1 MSRRDGDALPLTGA
15 QREIWLAEQRSRTP
29 IPGYRVGEC
38 LEIHGPVDPE
48 LFETALRRVVD
59 EVDALHVTFVD
70 EGEGPRQVLR
80 ETWDWAPVHLD
91 LSGEPVP
98 REAAMEWMERDLLR
112 PLDLARDPLFG
123 HALVRLSPTE
133 YLWYLNYHHVVLDA
147 ISSSMVRQR
156 VGEVYSALAEDGAVP
171 PSPFGSLRD
180 LVDSDEAYR
189 ASADFTADRSYW
201 TERFADRPGPTR
213 LTRTAPADPDRALRL
228 AEERELRRPDALR
241 AAAGRIGVRWSRLVV
256 AAAALYA
263 HRLTGTQDV
272 VLALPVTARRSA
284 DRDLMSV
291 PGTMSN
297 VVPLRLT
304 VRPDMPWRDLVAQA
318 AREVEAAVA
327 HERYRSEDLLRDLG
341 APGSI
346 GTAFPLI
353 VNIMA
358 FNSRPT
364 FAGHPASVH
373 HFVSGS
379 TSDLAVWV
387 FDYRDGNPPLLRL
400 HGSPEAYGEDDL
412 AAHQQRLISLL
423 DAVADWDPDE
433 VLGRIDLLTA
443 EEHHQVAALGT
454 GPTVE
459 LPAETLPELFRKHV
473 RATPD
478 LVALVCG
485 DVSLTYAE
493 LDERANR
500 LANALVARGAGPERL
515 VAVAL
520 PRSAEL
526 VVAILAV
533 LKTGAAYVPLD
544 PEYPAARI
552 ALLLDDARPALL
564 VTDTLSEGRLPG
576 KGSVD
581 RLVIDDPATAEL
593 VGGLSAAD
601 PMAAVD
607 PGHPAYVIFTSGS
620 TGRPKGVVPTHGGLL
635 NLLTDLRQAHLPPV
649 TDERQ
654 RLRIALTTSVSFD
667 ASWNQLLALFAGHE
681 LHVLDYETWTD
692 PDAFV
697 GYAARRGLDYIEATP
712 SYLHVL
718 VAHGLLGDQRWRPAL
733 VAAGG
738 EAVPERLWE
747 ELRAA
752 DGVSCLNL
760 YGPSECTVNPVVA
773 SVGSSP
779 LPVIGRPAGN
789 VRLYVLDGALRPL
802 PAGTPGELYIAGPCL
817 ARGYL
822 NRPGLTAGR
831 FVADPFGP
839 IGTRMYRTGDLVRW
853 GADRNL
859 EFLGRTDDQVKV
871 RGFRVELGEVEA
883 VLAEHPQVARAAAMV
898 RTEDEPRLVAY
909 AVAEPGA
916 TVTGTALREHL
927 RERLP
932 KHMVPSIVVL
942 LDALPLTPNGKL
954 DRRALP
960 APDRQPADPGRAPR
974 TATEHL
980 LAGLFA
986 EVLGVPEVG
995 ADDDFFD
1002 LGGHSLLATRL
1013 VARARSVLGVE
1024 LGLRDLFDAPTVAE
1038 LAAAVDIA
1046 GRARPALSRRERPDT
1061 VPLSFAQRRLWFLH
1075 RMEGPSATYNIPLAL
1090 RLGGTLDERALEA
1103 ALTDLVERHESLR
1116 TVFPVADG
1124 VPYQRVLEADEARPR
1139 LRVTEGGERDLPQRL
1154 AEAARYGFEL
1164 SDEPPLR
1171 AELFRLGTEDHVLLL
1186 VVHHIAGD
1194 GWSAG
1199 PLLRDLRTAYAARTE
1214 GAKPEWSPL
1223 PVQYADYAL
1232 WQRELLGDGSDPDS
1246 LLSGQLAY
1254 WRGQLADLPEQ
1265 VELPFDRPRP
1275 AVMSYRGAHLPVQVD
1290 AELHEGLREL
1300 ARDGG
1305 ASLFMVLQAG
1315 LAALLGKLGAGTD
1328 VPIGTPIAGRTDE
1341 ALDDLVGFF
1350 VNTLVLRTD
1359 LSGDPSFT
1367 ELLGR
1372 VRSDALAA
1380 YAHQDVPFEHLVEAL
1395 NPTRTLAH
1403 HPLFQTMLALQ
1414 NAPLGAFDLP
1424 GLRVTTDLVHTG
1436 TAKCDL
1442 TFILAEQPGTE
1453 GLSGV
1458 VEYSTDLF
1466 DEGTVAGIVDR
1477 WLRLLRAVVADPG
1490 RRIGRVDVLS
1500 AEELRALLPAEADRS
1515 GEQPESSLT
1524 ALFERQVRADPAAV
1538 ALTDGEVNLTYG
1550 ELNARANRLA
1560 HALIGRGVGPEQLV
1574 ALALPRSAE
1583 LVVAVL
1589 AVLKA
1594 GGAYVPVDPQYP
1606 AARISYL
1613 LQDARPALLLTTH
1626 QIGDLPGAESV
1637 DRLLLDTADLDGL
1650 PDTDP
1655 AVAVDPGHPAYV
1667 IYTSGSTG
1675 KPKGVVVPH
1684 RNVVRLFGT
1693 TRALFDF
1700 TADDVWTLFHSYAF
1714 DFSVWELWGALL
1726 HGGRLVVVDHE
1737 TSRSPG
1743 RFLELLA
1750 RERVT
1755 VLNQTPS
1762 AFYQLMQADA
1772 EHPSELAMRTVVFG
1786 GEALEPARLAPWYE
1800 RHPDDAPRLVNM
1812 YGITETT
1819 VHVTYAALDRSG
1831 TAAGR
1836 IGAALPDLRT
1846 YVLDDG
1852 LRPVAPGVPGEL
1864 YVAGPGLARGYLN
1877 RPGLTAGRFV
1887 ADPFGPQGS
1896 RMYRTG
1902 DVVRRA
1908 AEGSL
1913 SYVGRA
1919 DQQVKVRGFRIELGE
1934 IEAALAAHPGVAQ
1947 TAVLA
1952 RQDRAD
1958 DTRLVAYLVPAAG
1971 AAPRPADLR
1980 EHLTERLPEHM
1991 VPSAYVVLDALPL
2004 TANGKLDHR
2013 ALPAPDLAPVVTGR
2027 APRTPRE
2034 QVLCELFAEVLG
2046 VASAGVEDGFFDLGG
2061 HSLLATR
2068 LAARIR
2074 ATLGVEMPL
2083 RTLFEAPTP
2092 AGLAA
2097 ALTAAGPAQA
2107 ALVRRERPELVPL
2120 SFAQRRL
2127 WFLHQLDGTG
2137 ANYHISLAWRLSGD
2151 LDRRAMEA
2159 ALADVVGRHE
2169 SLRTVYPAVDGVPY
2183 QQVLGVVAARPRLL
2197 VRRTAEAELSALM
2210 AAATDRPF
2218 DLAGDAPLRA
2228 GLFELAS
2235 DEHVLQVVL
2244 HHIAGDGWSL
2254 GPLAQDL
2261 TAAYAARC
2269 RGEAPRWKSLPVQY
2283 TDYTLWQHELLG
2295 ESTDPDSPFAR
2306 QAAYWTRQLA
2316 GLPERIQLPADRPR
2330 PAAASRRGG
2339 FVHAGLDAELHRGL
2353 RELAREHGTSL
2364 FMVLQAGLAAL
2375 LSKLGAGDDI
2385 PVGSPVAGRT
2395 DQALD
2400 ELVGYFVN
2408 TLVLRTD
2415 TSGDPTFAELLG
2427 RVRDTS
2433 LAGYAHQDLPFEHLV
2448 EALNPVR
2455 SLAHHPLF
2463 QVMLVLQ
2470 NAPRADFAPP
2480 GLHVEDMPLT
2490 TTTAK
2495 LDLIFTMS
2503 ERQAQDGTPEGIDGL
2518 VEYAGDLYDP
2528 ATVETMFG
2536 RWERLLRV
2544 AVTDPQQR
2552 LSRFGVLSAE
2562 ERDDLTALG
2571 TGPEVEL
2578 PAASV
2583 PELFRAQ
2590 VRATPDLVALVCG
2603 DVSLTYE
2610 ELDERANRLAH
2621 ALVSRGAGPERL
2633 VAVALPRSAELVVA
2647 ILAVLRT
2654 GAAYVP
2660 VDPEYPAARIGHMLE
2675 DAGPVLV
2682 VTDARTRDRLPE
2694 AGPAGWL
2701 VLDDP
2706 ATAALVADCPAT
2718 DPLVAVDPR
2727 HPAYVIYTSG
2737 STGRPKGVVSTH
2749 GGLLNLFVSQ
2759 RPLLF
2764 PRRTKERLRIGL
2776 TTSVS
2781 FDASCDQLSSLYAGH
2796 ELHVL
2801 DEATWSDPDAFVDY
2815 VTRVGLDYVN
2825 ATPSYLHVLVA
2836 RGLLDDPGRRPAV
2849 VSMGGEAV
2857 PEQLWERLRAVEG
2870 VSCLNYYGPT
2880 ECTVDAVVAPLGS
2893 SPRPVIGRPLGG
2905 IRLYVLDST
2914 LQPVPAGVAGELH
2927 LAGAGLAR
2935 GYLNRPALTAGRFVA
2950 DPFGPSGTRMYRT
2963 GDLVRWG
2970 ADRNLEFLGRTDDQ
2984 VKVRGFRIELGEI
2997 EAALAEHP
3005 QVAQV
3010 AVTVREDRVGDARLV
3025 AYPVAVAGAE
3035 LQPEEL
3041 RAHLRERLP
3050 DHMVPAAFVPLEGL
3064 PLTATGKLD
3073 RRALPAPVHTAVRTG
3088 RAPRTPQEQVL
3099 AELFAEVLGVAEVGA
3114 DDDFFDLGGHSL
3126 LATRLVARARAALG
3140 VELELRALFETPT
3153 VAGLAAG
3160 LGGAGRARL
3169 ALRRAE
3175 RPETVSLSFAQ
3186 RRLWFL
3192 HQLEDA
3198 GSVYNMPLAWRL
3210 TGDLD
3215 QDALRAALGDVVARH
3230 ESLRTIYPQVDGV
3243 PRQEVLDARTAPPRL
3258 AVTRV
3263 GEADLTE
3270 LLTAAAANGFDLA
3283 TQPPLRAE
3291 LFELAP
3297 DEHVLLVVMHHI
3309 AGDGWSLGPLSA
3321 DLATAYAARR
3331 RGEEPQWA
3339 PLPVQYADYTL
3350 WQNRLL
3356 GDAADPDSL
3365 FARQADHWTRT
3376 LAGLP
3381 EQIPLPADRHRPAAP
3396 SYSGG
3401 HLDVELDPELHAG
3414 LVRLGR
3420 EHGASVYMV
3429 LQAAL
3434 ASLLDKLGAGTDI
3447 PVGSLVA
3454 GRTDQA
3460 LDELVGFF
3468 VNTLVLRTDTSG
3480 DPTFAELLARVREGA
3495 LAAYAHQDLPFEHV
3509 VEALNPARSSARQP
3523 LFQVLLALQNVPRTE
3538 FALDGLGSEILLV
3551 RTPTAMFDLGFHLL
3565 ERGGTGGP
3573 AEGIVGRVE
3582 YSTDL
3587 FDRATVET
3595 LFARWLRL
3603 LAAVVAEPERPLSRI
3618 EVLTTE
3624 ERHEL
3629 LVARNDTARPVPTAD
3644 LPALFEARVRA
3655 TPEAPAVVFEGTELT
3670 YRELNR
3676 RANRLAHALIA
3687 RGVGPE
3693 QVVALRLPR
3702 SAELVVAVLAVLKTG
3717 AAYLP
3722 VDPDYPAARI
3732 AYMLE
3737 DAGPAVVL
3745 DDLAAVTA
3753 DGDLPEHDPA
3763 VAVDGRRPA
3772 YVIYTS
3778 GSTGRPKAVVMPAA
3792 GLLNLLE
3799 WHHEVVGGEPGTR
3812 TAQFTAISFDVS
3824 VQEVLSA
3831 LLYGKT
3837 LVVPT
3842 EEQRRSAELF
3852 AHWLDR
3858 HEVAEL
3864 FAPNLVVE
3872 ALAEAA
3878 EEAGLDLSALRLVA
3892 QAGEAMRLGGAVRRF
3907 QARRPGRVLH
3917 NHYGPAETHV
3927 ITAYSLPADPAG
3939 CPSPVPIGR
3948 PIANCQVYV
3957 LDSALRP
3964 VAPGVLGELYL
3975 AGAGL
3980 ARGYLNRPGLT
3991 AGRFVANPY
4000 GPAGARMYRTGD
4012 LVRWRAD
4019 GELEFAGRVDHQVK
4033 VRGFRVEPGEIE
4045 AELTAHPGV
4054 AQVAVLAREDR
4065 IVAYVVPVA
4074 GSGATAAAL
4083 TAYLRGRVPEYL
4095 VPSAFV
4101 LLEALPLTPNGKLD
4115 RAALPAPEAT
4125 TRETGRAPRT
4135 PQEQILC
4142 ELFAEVL
4149 GRGQVGVD
4157 DDFFD
4162 LGGHS
4167 LLATRLVS
4175 RVRATLGVELELR
4188 RLFRTPTPAGLAAG
4202 LHDAATARQ
4211 ALVPRP
4217 RREPMPLSFAQRRLW
4232 FLQQFGA
4239 PSATYHMPL
4248 ALRLSGELDRDALSA
4263 ALTDVL
4269 ARHETLRTVFPHIAG
4284 IPHQRVLDPAEV
4296 PVPLTVRAVGEAEL
4310 PALLREAAVRA
4321 FDLTSEVPLR
4331 AELFAVAPDE
4341 HVLLLVMHHIAG
4353 DGWSMGPL
4361 ARDLAT
4367 AYAARRDGGSPA
4379 WPPLPVTY
4387 GDYTLW
4393 QHEILGDEHDG
4404 DSLFARQVRYWSE
4417 ELAGLPEQLQLPV
4430 DRPRPATMSY
4440 GGDLLELRIDAELH
4454 AALLGLARRSGAS
4467 LFMVL
4472 QAALAA
4478 LYTRLGAG
4486 TDIPIGSPIAG
4497 RTDEALDELVGF
4509 FVNTLVLRTDTSG
4522 DPSFGELL
4530 GRVRETALSAYA
4542 HQDVPFE
4549 HLVEVLNPSRSL
4561 SHHPLFQT
4569 GLVVQNAPGG
4579 DFRLPGMR
4587 VSGVSVLTGTAR
4599 LDLTFGFA
4607 EEHGP
4612 DGAPAGLSGAVEYST
4627 DLFDRST
4634 VEALVARWTRLLA
4647 AVAAAPDQPIG
4658 GIELLSAEERREL
4671 LPAVEGGAAGVSLPE
4686 LFAAQVAVV
4695 PDEVALVCG
4704 DAELTYRELNSRA
4717 NRFAHALVARGVG
4730 PEQVV
4735 AVALPRSVESVVAVL
4750 GVLKAG
4756 AAYLPVDPAYPR
4768 ARIDFMLADAR
4779 PSVVVDDPA
4788 MVGDADRPDTD
4799 PVVAL
4804 DVRYPAY
4811 VIYTSGSTGR
4821 PKGVVVSHGGVSG
4834 LVAAQVERLGVAPGS
4849 RVLQFASPSF
4859 DASFWD
4865 LCSALLTGATLVLA
4879 PSGAP
4884 LEALTDRRL
4893 DVTHVTLPPSALAAL
4908 DGADLAAGTLVVA
4921 GEACPPELVA
4931 RWAPGRRM
4939 VNAYGPTETTVCA
4952 TMSDPL
4958 AAGSG
4963 VPPIGR
4969 PVAGFRVYV
4978 LDERLR
4984 LVAPGVAGELYVAG
4998 PGLARG
5004 YLNRPSLTAGRFVA
5018 CPFGAGGDRMYRT
5031 GDVVR
5036 RRADGELEYVG
5047 RADQQVKVRGFRVE
5061 LGEVEAALAEYPA
5074 VAQAAVVAQG
5084 DRLVGYVTARPD
5096 ATVRPAELAAHL
5108 RDRLPDYLVPAVF
5121 TVLDVLP
5128 LTPNG
5133 KLDRAALPAPDL
5145 GSAEVGRA
5153 PRTPQEQILCELF
5166 AEVLGRGQV
5175 GVDDDFFD
5183 LGGHSLLAT
5192 RLAARVRSVLG
5203 VELGLRALFQAPTVA
5218 GLAGALTESG
5228 SARPTL
5234 TARERPEAVPL
5245 SFAQRRLWF
5254 MHRMDGSAATYHIPL
5269 ALQLTGTLD
5278 RAALDEALADV
5289 VARHESLRTVFPEVG
5304 GVPCQRVLDPAEAR
5318 PRAGLTKVSQAELH
5332 HWLAEFAR
5340 RPFDLA
5346 AEPPLRAELFAVA
5359 PDEHVLLLVMHHIA
5373 GDGWST
5379 GPLARDLA
5387 EAYAA
5392 RCQGREPDRDA
5403 LPVQYADY
5411 TLWQCELLGDAADPQ
5426 SRFAEQLDYWKRQL
5440 SDLPELIQLPADR
5453 PRPAV
5458 AGWHGDHV
5466 GLELGPELHAALTE
5480 LARNTG
5486 TSLFMVLQAA
5496 LAALYTRLGA
5506 GTDIPIGS
5514 PIAGRTDEA
5523 LDELVGF
5530 FVNTL
5535 VLRTDTSGDPSFT
5548 ELLGRVRE
5556 TSLSAY
5562 AHQDVPF
5569 EHLVEVLNPSRSL
5582 AHHPLFQTILAVQNA
5597 PMGRFSLPG
5606 LEVATYAVATGTAKF
5621 DLGVSLVEQFGPAG
5635 EPAGIVG
5642 AAEYATDLFDR
5653 STVEV
5658 LVRRWTLLLEAVT
5671 ADPDRSI
5678 GGIDLLD
5685 SDERSRLL
5693 ERGNATAREVAAV
5706 PVPEAFAVQV
5716 AATPDALALVSGGAE
5731 LTYRELNAR
5740 ANRFAHALIARG
5752 VGPEQLVAVAL
5763 PRSVESVVAVLG
5775 VLKAGAAYLPV
5786 DPSYPAARIAYMLED
5801 ARPVLVVDDPALV
5814 AEASEAS
5821 EWPDTDPVVAL
5832 DVRHPAYVIYTS
5844 GSTGRPKG
5852 VVVAHGGVAS
5862 LVAAQIERFAIAPD
5876 SRVLQFASPSF
5887 DASVSEIFTALLR
5900 GAALVLPP
5908 AAEPVA
5914 ALTDPGLAVTH
5925 ATVPPSVLAA
5935 LPEGAVTV
5943 STLVV
5948 AGEACPPE
5956 LVARWAPGR
5965 RMVNAYGP
5973 TETTVCATMSDPLS
5987 PGAGVPPIGRPIAN
6001 ARVYVLDER
6010 LRPVPPGVPGEL
6022 YVAGAGLA
6030 RGYLNRPALTAGR
6043 FVACPFEAGSRMYR
6057 TGDVVRWLGDG
6068 QLEYVGRADDQVK
6081 VRGFRVE
6088 PGEIETA
6095 LAEHPAVARAAVL
6108 AQDDRLIGYVV
6119 PHQTEARDSAL
6130 EADHVGEW
6138 QDIYDAL
6145 PITPE
6150 ETAFGQNFVGW
6161 NSSYDASPIPA
6172 EQMREWRDATVARIL
6187 ALHPRRVLEV
6197 GVGTGLLLSQ
6207 IAPHCET
6214 YWATDFSATA
6224 IDALAAQVARQEQ
6237 LAGRV
6242 VLHTRPAHDTDG
6254 LPAGHF
6260 DTIVINSVVQYF
6272 PSADYLT
6279 DVIEKLMRLLAP
6291 GGALFLGDI
6300 RNLRLLRPLATAVQL
6315 HRVGDGAD
6323 LTSVRRAVEQS
6334 LRVEKELL
6342 VDPDFFTALREHGT
6356 DIGVVAVEVKRGR
6369 HHNELT
6375 RYRYD
6380 VTLHKQPVTPTAPDR
6395 SVELA
6400 WGQQVAGPAELREL
6414 LAQPSVGVLRITGV
6428 PNRRV
6433 AREAAL
6439 ARAVQNGD
6447 GSLAELL
6454 ERLHAPEDAD
6464 LPDPEDFHAL
6474 GSESGRSAVVT
6485 WSAAAADA
6493 VDVVFTDPQ
6502 ALHRSPVEA
6511 YRPARATGQALSS
6524 LTNRPTG
6531 GRGTGALLGELRDW
6545 LRSRLPDYLVPSAFV
6560 ALEALPLTANGK
6572 LDRRALPAPDLGP
6585 VAVGRAPRT
6594 PQEQLLAE
6602 LFAEVLG
6609 LAQVGVDDSFF
6620 DLGGH
6625 SLLATRLASRVR
6637 AVLGAEL
6644 EVRTLFES
6652 PTVAGLAARLDG
6664 SGAARP
6670 ALIVRPR
6677 PERVPLSFAQ
6687 RRLWFLHRMDGPSA
6701 TYNMPL
6707 ALSLTGELDRPALHA
6722 ALADVVARHE
6732 SLRTVFRETD
6742 GVPYQVVLSAAQAYP
6757 ALPVVELDESRLAE
6771 RLAETAQCGFDL
6783 AAEPPVRAELY
6794 ALAPGR
6800 HVLLVVVHHIAAD
6813 GWSMGPLSGD
6823 LAAAYAAR
6831 CRGEAPQWSPL
6842 PVQYADYSAWQRELL
6857 GDATDPD
6864 SLFARQLAYWKEELS
6879 GVPQQLQLPADRP
6892 RPPVASQRGD
6902 RVVVRLD
6909 AELHQALRDLA
6920 AARGASMFMVLQAG
6934 LAALLTRLGAG
6945 TDIPIGSP
6953 IAGRTDQALDELV
6966 GFFVNT
6972 LVLRTDTAGDPGFS
6986 ELVGRVRQ
6994 KALTAYDHQDV
7005 PFEYLVEVVNP
7016 ARSLAHHPLFQ
7027 IMLALQNAPLG
7038 EFALPG
7044 LETGHLEAPT
7054 GTARVDLTFSLAEQ
7068 FRPDGAPDGLV
7079 GAVEYATDLFD
7090 PATVELLFERLAR
7103 LLRAAVADPDR
7114 PISRIDI
7121 MPVEERRR
7129 LLAGSNG
7136 AVAELP
7142 GAAVP
7147 ELFARQ
7153 VGATPEAVAVVAGG
7167 TELTYRELDLRAN
7180 RLARALVRQG
7190 VRPETPVAVMLDR
7203 SAELV
7208 VAILAIIKAGGAY
7221 VPLDS
7226 RFPSSRIDLILRESG
7241 AALVLTQEVTT
7252 ALVQS
7257 EAADPSGFEVPCE
7270 PGQLAYIM
7278 YTSGSTGR
7286 PKGVAV
7292 THRDVVGHALT
7303 PEFRGG
7309 GHERVLMHS
7318 PTAFDLSTYELWVP
7332 LLNGGRVVV
7341 APPEQLDLDLLQH
7354 TITSNG
7360 VTGLWLTAGLFRLV
7374 AEERPGLLAGV
7385 REVWTG
7391 GDVVSPAAV
7400 ARVLAACPGIEVV
7413 NGYGPTE
7420 ATTLATC
7427 HPVGVLPEHAATVPI
7442 GRPMANMRAYVLDDR
7457 LRPVPTGM
7465 VGELYLAGTGV
7476 ARGYLGRAGL
7486 TAERF
7491 TADPYGPD
7499 GSRMYRTGDLASW
7512 RADGTL
7518 DFAGRADHQVKLRGL
7533 RIEPGEIEAVLAG
7546 CPGVA
7551 QAAVVA
7557 REDRP
7562 GDKRLV
7568 AYLVPAPEGAP
7579 EAGELAGRLRRDLP
7593 DYMVPAAFVTVDA
7606 LPLTA
7611 NGKLDRAAL
7620 PAPEYGAS
7628 AAGRGPR
7635 TPQEQ
7640 LLCGLFA
7647 EVLGRE
7653 QVSIDDNFF
7662 DLGGH
7667 SLLAARLASRVRETL
7682 GLELGLRMLFE
7693 APTVAGLTERLLMD
7707 DPDDALDVVLPL
7719 RSTGTGT
7726 PLFCIHPGGGISW
7739 SYSGLLNH
7747 LGPQHPVYAIQA
7759 RGLGRPETLPTSY
7772 EEMAADYADQIQ
7784 KIQSEG
7790 PYLLLGW
7797 SAGGLIAH
7805 ALACEL
7811 QSRGE
7816 RTALLAILD
7825 AYPVKDVQF
7834 AEVPVPTVR
7843 DVLVGVLD
7851 VDPDELGDQEITYA
7865 EVAEVLNRRGSALAG
7880 LNERQIEVIVEIMIN
7895 NARLAVDF
7903 VPGDFDGDLLLF
7915 NSTIDR
7921 AEDNAGPEIW
7931 RPYVA
7936 GRIESHEITT
7946 RHDRMTQAGSLAQ
7959 IGPILAARLAEAT
7972 GDTDRADGAGN
7983 ADRADGTTTL
7993 SHQED

>member
-1 MSRRDGDALPLTGA
+1 MPRRDGDALPLTAA

-38 LEIHGPVDPE
+38 LEIHGPVDRE

-70 EGEGPRQVLR
+70 DGEGARQILR
-80 ETWDWAPVHLD
+80 ESWDWAPAHLD
-91 LSGEPVP
+91 LSGEPDP
-98 REAAMEWMERDLLR
+98 RAAALAWMERDLLR

-123 HALVRLSPTE
+123 HALIKASPTE

-147 ISSSMVRQR
+147 ISSSMLRQR
-156 VGEVYSALAEDGAVP
+156 VGDVYSALAGGGAVP
-171 PSPFGSLRD
+171 PCPFGSLRD
-180 LVDSDEAYR
+180 LVDSDAAYR
-189 ASADFTADRSYW
+189 ASTDFAADRAYW
-201 TERFADRPGPTR
+201 TGRFADLPAPTR
-213 LTRTAPADPDRALRL
+213 LTDTAAIDPHRALRL

-241 AAAGRIGVRWSRLVV
+241 AAAGRCGVRWSRLLV
-256 AAAALYA
+256 AATALYA
-263 HRLTGTQDV
+263 HRLTGDQDV
-272 VLALPVTARRSA
+272 VLALPVTARRGA
-284 DRDLMSV
+284 DRDLTAV

-304 VRPDMPWRDLVAQA
+304 VRPDMAWRELVAQA
-318 AREVEAAVA
+318 AREVETAVA

-341 APGSI
+341 APGGI

-358 FNSRPT
+358 FNSRPS

-379 TSDLAVWV
+379 TTDLAVWV

-400 HGSPEAYGEDDL
+400 HGSPEAYGPDDL
-412 AAHQQRLISLL
+412 AGHQQRLLALL
-423 DAVADWDPDE
+423 DTLADCDQDE
-433 VLGRIDLLTA
+433 PVGRIELLTA
-443 EEHHQVAALGT
+443 EERRELAALGA
-454 GPTVE
+454 GPVAPV
-459 LPAETLPELFRKHV
+459 PAASLPELFREHV

-493 LDERANR
+493 LDARANR
-500 LANALVARGAGPERL
+500 LAHALIGRGAGPERL

-533 LKTGAAYVPLD
+533 LKAGAAYVPID

-552 ALLLDDARPALL
+552 AYLLDDARPALL
-564 VTDTLSEGRLPG
+564 VTDSGGEGRLPEG
-576 KGSVD
+576 GPVD
-581 RLVIDDPATAEL
+581 RLVLDDAETAALVAGCPADDPM
-593 VGGLSAAD
+593 V
-601 PMAAVD
+601 AVD
-607 PGHPAYVIFTSGS
+607 PGFPAYVIYTSGS
-620 TGRPKGVVPTHGGLL
+620 TGRPKGVLPTHGGLL
-635 NLLTDLRQAHLPPV
+635 DLLTDLRQVRFAPV
-649 TDERQ
+649 LKERR
-654 RLRIALTTSVSFD
+654 RLRVALTTSVSFD
-667 ASWNQLLALFAGHE
+667 ASWNQLAALFGGHE
-681 LHVLDYETWTD
+681 LHVLENATWTD

-697 GYAARRGLDYIEATP
+697 GYAARCGLDYVEATP
-712 SYLHVL
+712 SYLEVL
-718 VAHGLLGDQRWRPAL
+718 LSHGLLSDPRRRPAL
-733 VAAGG
+733 VGAGG

-747 ELRAA
+747 QLRAA
-752 DGVSCLNL
+752 EGVSCLNL
-760 YGPSECTVNPVVA
+760 YGPSECTVN
-773 SVGSSP
+773 SVIAPLESS
-779 LPVIGRPAGN
+779 LRPVIGRPVTHA
-789 VRLYVLDGALRPL
+789 RLYVLDGALRPL
-802 PAGTPGELYIAGPCL
+802 PTGAAGELYIAGAGL

-839 IGTRMYRTGDLVRW
+839 AGTRMYRTGDLVRW
-853 GADRNL
+853 DAAGNL

-871 RGFRVELGEVEA
+871 RGFRVELGEIEA
-883 VLAEHPQVARAAAMV
+883 VLAEHPQVARAAVTV
-898 RTEDEPRLVAY
+898 RTEEESRLVAY
-909 AVAEPGA
+909 AVPEPGT
-916 TVTGTALREHL
+916 TVTATALREHL
-927 RERLP
+927 RDRLP
-932 KHMVPSIVVL
+932 RQLVPAAYVL

-960 APDRQPADPGRAPR
+960 APDRQPAAPGRAPR
-974 TATEHL
+974 SATEHL
-980 LAGLFA
+980 LVGLFA
-986 EVLGVPEVG
+986 EVLGVAEPG
-995 ADDDFFD
+995 PDDSFFD

-1013 VARARSVLGVE
+1013 VARVRSALGVE
-1024 LGLRDLFDAPTVAE
+1024 LRLGDLFDAPTVAE
-1038 LAAAVDIA
+1038 LAAAVDVA
-1046 GRARPALSRRERPDT
+1046 GRARPALGRRERPDT
-1061 VPLSFAQRRLWFLH
+1061 IPLSFAQRRLWFLH
-1075 RMEGPSATYNIPLAL
+1075 RMEGPSATYNIPLTL
-1090 RLGGTLDERALEA
+1090 RLSGDLDQPALEA
-1103 ALTDLVERHESLR
+1103 ALADVAERHESLR
-1116 TVFPVADG
+1116 TVFPTVDG
-1124 VPYQRVLEADEARPR
+1124 VPCQRVLDPEEARPR
-1139 LRVTEGGERDLPQRL
+1139 LRVTELGERELPERL
-1154 AEAARYGFEL
+1154 AQAARYGFDLAE
-1164 SDEPPLR
+1164 EPPLH
-1171 AELFRLGTEDHVLLL
+1171 AELFQLAAVEHVLLL

-1194 GWSAG
+1194 GWSMG
-1199 PLLRDLRTAYAARTE
+1199 PLSRDLTAAYAARAE

-1232 WQRELLGDGSDPDS
+1232 WQRELLGDGSDQNS
-1246 LLSGQLAY
+1246 LLNSQLTY
-1254 WRGQLADLPEQ
+1254 WRQKLTGLPEQ

-1275 AVMSYRGAHLPVQVD
+1275 AAMSYRGAHLPVRID
-1290 AELHEGLREL
+1290 AELHQGLRTL
-1300 ARDGG
+1300 ARRGG

-1328 VPIGTPIAGRTDE
+1328 VPVGTPIAGRTDE
-1341 ALDDLVGFF
+1341 ATDELVGFF

-1372 VRSDALAA
+1372 VRADALAA

-1395 NPTRTLAH
+1395 NPARSLAH

-1414 NAPLGAFDLP
+1414 NAPLGTFDLP
-1424 GLRVTTDLVHTG
+1424 RLRVATDLVHTG

-1442 TFILAEQPGTE
+1442 TFILGEQPGE
-1453 GLSGV
+1453 DGLSGV

-1466 DEGTVAGIVDR
+1466 DEATVTGIVER

-1500 AEELRALLPAEADRS
+1500 ADELRALLPARTDPSE
-1515 GEQPESSLT
+1515 GPPESSLT
-1524 ALFERQVRADPAAV
+1524 ALFERRVRANPAAV
-1538 ALTDGEVNLTYG
+1538 ALTDGEVTLTYG
-1550 ELNARANRLA
+1550 ELNAHANRLA
-1560 HALIGRGVGPEQLV
+1560 HALIDRGVGPEQRV

-1583 LVVAVL
+1583 QVVAVL

-1594 GGAYVPVDPQYP
+1594 GGAYLPVDPEYP
-1606 AARISYL
+1606 AARIAYL
-1613 LQDARPALLLTTH
+1613 LQDARPALLVTTSRT
-1626 QIGDLPGAESV
+1626 GELPGADSV
-1637 DRLLLDTADLDGL
+1637 DRLLLDAADLDGL

-1655 AVAVDPGHPAYV
+1655 EVPLHPGHAAYV

-1675 KPKGVVVPH
+1675 DPKGVVVPH

-1693 TRALFDF
+1693 TERLFGF
-1700 TADDVWTLFHSYAF
+1700 SADDVWTLFHSYAF
-1714 DFSVWELWGALL
+1714 DFSVWELWGPLL
-1726 HGGRLVVVDHE
+1726 YGGRLVVVDHE

-1762 AFYQLMQADA
+1762 AFYQLMQADEEA
-1772 EHPSELAMRTVVFG
+1772 PETGRSLALRTVVFG
-1786 GEALEPARLAPWYE
+1786 GEALEHARLASWYE

-1819 VHVTYAALDRSG
+1819 VHVTYAALDR
-1831 TAAGR
+1831 AGNDAGQ
-1836 IGAALPDLRT
+1836 IGAAVPDLRT
-1846 YVLDDG
+1846 YVLDAH

-1864 YVAGPGLARGYLN
+1864 YVAGAGLARGYLN

-1887 ADPFGPQGS
+1887 ADPFGPPGS
-1896 RMYRTG
+1896 RMYRSG
-1902 DVVRRA
+1902 DVVRRGGWGSPRSA
-1908 AEGSL
+1908 AGGGSL
-1913 SYVGRA
+1913 RYVGRA
-1919 DQQVKVRGFRIELGE
+1919 DQQVKVRGFRIEPGE
-1934 IEAALAAHPGVAQ
+1934 IEAALAAHPAVAQ
-1947 TAVLA
+1947 VAVLA

-1958 DTRLVAYLVPAAG
+1958 DTRLVAYLVPAAD
-1971 AAPRPADLR
+1971 AAPSPADLR
-1980 EHLTERLPEHM
+1980 GHLRDRLPEYM
-1991 VPSAYVVLDALPL
+1991 VPSVFVVLDALPL

-2013 ALPAPDLAPVVTGR
+2013 ALPAPDLAPAATAR
-2027 APRTPRE
+2027 APRTPQE
-2034 QVLCELFAEVLG
+2034 QILCELFAEVLG

-2097 ALTAAGPAQA
+2097 ALVAAGPAQA
-2107 ALVRRERPELVPL
+2107 ALARRERPDTVPL

-2127 WFLHQLDGTG
+2127 WFLHQLEGES
-2137 ANYHISLAWRLSGD
+2137 ANYHISLAWRLSGE
-2151 LDRRAMEA
+2151 LDRQALEA
-2159 ALADVVGRHE
+2159 AVADVVARHE
-2169 SLRTVYPAVDGVPY
+2169 SLRTVFPAVDGVPY
-2183 QQVLGVVAARPRLL
+2183 QRVLDVVAARPRLL
-2197 VRRTAEAELSALM
+2197 VSRTTEAGLADAM
-2210 AAATDRPF
+2210 ARAKARPF
-2218 DLAGDAPLRA
+2218 DLAVDMPLRVE
-2228 GLFELAS
+2228 LFEQAA
-2235 DEHVLQVVL
+2235 DEHVFQVVL

-2261 TAAYAARC
+2261 TAAYTARR
-2269 RGEAPRWKSLPVQY
+2269 RGEEPQWAPLPVQY
-2283 TDYTLWQHELLG
+2283 ADYTLWQHELLG
-2295 ESTDPDSPFAR
+2295 DGADEDSLFAR
-2306 QAAYWTRQLA
+2306 QAAYWTKALA
-2316 GLPERIQLPADRPR
+2316 GLPEQLPLSGDRPR
-2330 PAAASRRGG
+2330 PAVASHRGG
-2339 FVHAGLDAELHRGL
+2339 SVRAGLDAELHRGL
-2353 RELAREHGTSL
+2353 RELARAHGTSL

-2395 DQALD
+2395 DQAQD

-2408 TLVLRTD
+2408 TLVFRTD

-2427 RVRDTS
+2427 RVRDTA
-2433 LAGYAHQDLPFEHLV
+2433 LAGYAHQDLPFEYLV

-2480 GLHVEDMPLT
+2480 GLRVGDVPSAS
-2490 TTTAK
+2490 TTAK

-2503 ERQAQDGTPEGIDGL
+2503 ERHAEDGSPEGIDGV
-2518 VEYAGDLYDP
+2518 VEYTGDLYDP
-2528 ATVETMFG
+2528 ATVETMFE
-2536 RWERLLRV
+2536 RWVRLLRAAV
-2544 AVTDPQQR
+2544 ADPRRR
-2552 LSRFGVLSAE
+2552 LSRFGLLTAE
-2562 ERDDLTALG
+2562 ERGELTALG
-2571 TGPEVEL
+2571 TGPAA
-2578 PAASV
+2578 PAFTESL
-2583 PELFRAQ
+2583 PELFRDR
-2590 VRATPDLVALVCG
+2590 VRATPDALALVG
-2603 DVSLTYE
+2603 PEASLTYA
-2610 ELDERANRLAH
+2610 ELDARANRLAH
-2621 ALVSRGAGPERL
+2621 ALIARGAGPERL
-2633 VAVALPRSAELVVA
+2633 VAVALPRSAGLVVA
-2647 ILAVLRT
+2647 ILAVLKT

-2660 VDPEYPAARIGHMLE
+2660 VDPEYPAARITYMLD
-2675 DAGPVLV
+2675 DARPVLV

-2694 AGPAGWL
+2694 TGSAGQL
-2701 VLDDP
+2701 VTDDP
-2706 ATAALVADCPAT
+2706 ETAALVAACPAT
-2718 DPLVAVDPR
+2718 DPAVAVDR
-2727 HPAYVIYTSG
+2727 DHPVYVIYTSG
-2737 STGRPKGVVSTH
+2737 STGRPKGVVVTH
-2749 GGLLNLFVSQ
+2749 GGLRNLFAGQ
-2759 RPLLF
+2759 GPLMF
-2764 PRRTKERLRIGL
+2764 RTGERLRMGL

-2781 FDASCDQLSSLYAGH
+2781 FDASCDQMLALYAGH

-2801 DEATWSDPDAFVDY
+2801 DEATWSDPDAY
-2815 VTRVGLDYVN
+2815 LEYAARAGLDTVGG
-2825 ATPSYLHVLVA
+2825 TPSYLQVLVEH
-2836 RGLLDDPGRRPAV
+2836 GLLDHPRWRPSLV
-2849 VSMGGEAV
+2849 GLGGETV
-2857 PEQLWERLRAVEG
+2857 PEQLWERLRAADG
-2870 VSCLNYYGPT
+2870 VFSLNYYGPS
-2880 ECTVDAVVAPLGS
+2880 ECTVDAVVAPLES
-2893 SPRPVIGRPLGG
+2893 SPRQVIGRPLGG
-2905 IRLYVLDST
+2905 VRLHVLDAA
-2914 LQPVPAGVAGELH
+2914 LQPVPAGVPGELYI
-2927 LAGAGLAR
+2927 AGAGLAR
-2935 GYLNRPALTAGRFVA
+2935 GYLNRPGLTAGRFVA
-2950 DPFGPSGTRMYRT
+2950 DPFGPAGTRMYRT

-2970 ADRNLEFLGRTDDQ
+2970 SDRNLEFLGRTDDQ

-2997 EAALAEHP
+2997 EAALAENP
-3005 QVAQV
+3005 QVARA
-3010 AVTVREDRVGDARLV
+3010 AVIVRQDRAGDTRLV
-3025 AYPVAVAGAE
+3025 AYLVPAGGAE
-3035 LQPEEL
+3035 FRPEDL
-3041 RAHLRERLP
+3041 RARLRERLP
-3050 DHMVPAAFVPLEGL
+3050 DYMVPTAFVPLDVL
-3064 PLTATGKLD
+3064 PLNANGKLD
-3073 RRALPAPVHTAVRTG
+3073 RRALPEPGPTVTRAG
-3088 RAPRTPQEQVL
+3088 RALRTPREQVL
-3099 AELFAEVLGVAEVGA
+3099 AGLFAEVLGLPQVGV
-3114 DDDFFDLGGHSL
+3114 DDSFFDLGGHSL
-3126 LATRLVARARAALG
+3126 LATRLVARVRTTLG
-3140 VELELRALFETPT
+3140 VELALRTLFRNPT
-3153 VAGLAAG
+3153 VAGLVAD
-3160 LGGAGRARL
+3160 LDGADRARL
-3169 ALRRAE
+3169 ALGRAE
-3175 RPETVSLSFAQ
+3175 RPELVPLSSAQ

-3192 HQLEDA
+3192 RQLEGA
-3198 GSVYNMPLAWRL
+3198 ASVYNMPLAWRL
-3210 TGDLD
+3210 SGPLDLA
-3215 QDALRAALGDVVARH
+3215 ALEAALGDLVDRH
-3230 ESLRTIYPQVDGV
+3230 ETLRTVFPAVDGV
-3243 PRQEVLDARTAPPRL
+3243 PHQRVLAAGEAHPRL
-3258 AVTRV
+3258 SVV
-3263 GEADLTE
+3263 PADEPDLPD
-3270 LLTAAAANGFDLA
+3270 LLTGAAVRGFDLA
-3283 TQPPLRAE
+3283 SEPPLRAE
-3291 LFELAP
+3291 LFEVSA
-3297 DEHVLLVVMHHI
+3297 DEHVLLLVMHHI
-3309 AGDGWSLGPLSA
+3309 AGDGWSLGPLAA

-3331 RGEEPQWA
+3331 QGEEPRWT
-3339 PLPVQYADYTL
+3339 PSPVQYADYTL
-3350 WQNRLL
+3350 WQHELL
-3356 GDAADPDSL
+3356 GDPADRDSL
-3365 FARQADHWTRT
+3365 FARQQTYWTER
-3376 LAGLP
+3376 LANLP
-3381 EQIPLPADRHRPAAP
+3381 EQIRLPADRPRPANP

-3401 HLDVELDPELHAG
+3401 HLAIELDAELHAG

-3420 EHGASVYMV
+3420 DHDASVYMV

-3447 PVGSLVA
+3447 PVGSLIA
-3454 GRTDQA
+3454 GRTDEA
-3460 LDELVGFF
+3460 LDDLVGFF

-3480 DPTFAELLARVREGA
+3480 DPTFAELLGRVREGA

-3509 VEALNPARSSARQP
+3509 VEALNPSRSLARQP

-3538 FALDGLGSEILLV
+3538 FTLSGLAAEIVLV

-3587 FDRATVET
+3587 FDPATVEA
-3595 LFARWLRL
+3595 LVARWLRL
-3603 LAAVVAEPERPLSRI
+3603 LASVVAEPDRPLSRI
-3618 EVLTTE
+3618 DVLTAG

-3629 LVARNDTARPVPTAD
+3629 LVARNDTARPVPCAG
-3644 LPALFEARVRA
+3644 LSALFESQVRA
-3655 TPEAPAVVFEGTELT
+3655 TPEAPAVVFEDTVLT

-3732 AYMLE
+3732 AYMLQ
-3737 DAGPAVVL
+3737 DARPAAVL
-3745 DDLAAVTA
+3745 DDLAAVA
-3753 DGDLPEHDPA
+3753 PDGEWPEHDPA
-3763 VAVDGRRPA
+3763 VAVDARHPA

-3792 GLLNLLE
+3792 GLLNLLA
-3799 WHHEVVGGEPGTR
+3799 WHHRAVGGEPGTR

-3824 VQEVLSA
+3824 VQETLSA

-3852 AHWLDR
+3852 ARWLDR
-3858 HEVAEL
+3858 HGVEEL
-3864 FAPNLVVE
+3864 FAPNLVIE

-3878 EEAGLDLSALRLVA
+3878 EEAGLELPKLRLIA
-3892 QAGEAMRLGGAVRRF
+3892 QAGEAMRLGSAVRRF
-3907 QARRPGRVLH
+3907 QARRPGRELH

-3927 ITAYSLPADPAG
+3927 ITAYPLPADPAD
-3939 CPSPVPIGR
+3939 CPLPVPIGR
-3948 PIANCQVYV
+3948 PIANCRVYV

-3991 AGRFVANPY
+3991 ATRFVADPY
-4000 GPAGARMYRTGD
+4000 GPAGTLMYRTGD
-4012 LVRWRAD
+4012 LVRWRVD

-4033 VRGFRVEPGEIE
+4033 IRGFRVEPGEIE
-4045 AELTAHPGV
+4045 AELTTHPGV

-4065 IVAYVVPVA
+4065 LVAYVVPVA
-4074 GSGATAAAL
+4074 GTGATATTL
-4083 TAYLRGRVPEYL
+4083 TAYLRDRVPDHL

-4101 LLEALPLTPNGKLD
+4101 LLDALPLTPNGKLD
-4115 RAALPAPEAT
+4115 RAALPAPEPGAT
-4125 TRETGRAPRT
+4125 VGGRAPRT

-4149 GRGQVGVD
+4149 GLARVGVD
-4157 DDFFD
+4157 EDFFA

-4188 RLFRTPTPAGLAAG
+4188 SLFRAPTPAGLAAG
-4202 LHDAATARQ
+4202 LRDAGTARQ

-4217 RREPMPLSFAQRRLW
+4217 RRDPMPLSFAQRRLW

-4248 ALRLSGELDRDALSA
+4248 TLRLSGDLDRAALSA
-4263 ALTDVL
+4263 ALTDVV
-4269 ARHETLRTVFPHIAG
+4269 ARHETLRTVFPHTAG
-4284 IPHQRVLDPAEV
+4284 VPYQRVLDTTEAAV
-4296 PVPLTVRAVGEAEL
+4296 VLTVRAAGEAEL

-4331 AELFAVAPDE
+4331 AELFALAPDE

-4367 AYAARRDGGSPA
+4367 AYTARLSGGAPA

-4393 QHEILGDEHDG
+4393 QHEILGDEHDT
-4404 DSLFARQVRYWSE
+4404 DSVFARQVAYWTE
-4417 ELAGLPEQLQLPV
+4417 ALAGLPEQLRLPA

-4440 GGDLLELRIDAELH
+4440 GGDLMELRIDAELH
-4454 AALLGLARRSGAS
+4454 AALVELARRSGAT

-4486 TDIPIGSPIAG
+4486 TDIAIGSPIAG
-4497 RTDEALDELVGF
+4497 RTDEALDDLVGF
-4509 FVNTLVLRTDTSG
+4509 FINTLVLRTDTSG
-4522 DPSFGELL
+4522 DPSFTELL

-4549 HLVEVLNPSRSL
+4549 HLVEALNPSRSL
-4561 SHHPLFQT
+4561 SHHPLYQT

-4579 DFRLPGMR
+4579 DFELPGLE
-4587 VSGVSVLTGTAR
+4587 VSGVTVLTGTAR

-4612 DGAPAGLSGAVEYST
+4612 DGAPAGIGGAVEYST

-4647 AVAAAPDQPIG
+4647 AVAAAPDRPIG
-4658 GIELLSAEERREL
+4658 GIDLLSHRERREL
-4671 LPAVEGGAAGVSLPE
+4671 LPAVEGGAAGASLPE
-4686 LFAAQVAVV
+4686 LFAAQVAAT
-4695 PDEVALVCG
+4695 PEAVALVCG
-4704 DAELTYRELNSRA
+4704 GVELTYRQLDARA
-4717 NRFAHALVARGVG
+4717 NRFAHALIARGVG

-4768 ARIDFMLADAR
+4768 ARIAYMLDDAR
-4779 PSVVVDDPA
+4779 PAVVVDDPA
-4788 MVGDADRPDTD
+4788 LVDEGDWPDTD

-4804 DVRYPAY
+4804 DVRHPAY

-4821 PKGVVVSHGGVSG
+4821 PKGVVVSHTGVSG
-4834 LVAAQVERLGVAPGS
+4834 LVATQVERLGVAPGS

-4865 LCSALLTGATLVLA
+4865 LCSAVLTGAALVLA
-4879 PSGAP
+4879 PFEIP

-4908 DGADLAAGTLVVA
+4908 ESADLTATTLVVA
-4921 GEACPPELVA
+4921 GEACAPELVA

-4939 VNAYGPTETTVCA
+4939 INAYGPTETTVCA

-4958 AAGSG
+4958 SPGSG
-4963 VPPIGR
+4963 VPPIGG

-4984 LVAPGVAGELYVAG
+4984 VVPPGVVGELYVVG

-5004 YLNRPSLTAGRFVA
+5004 YLNRPGLTAGRFVA
-5018 CPFGAGGDRMYRT
+5018 CPFGSGERMYRT
-5031 GDVVR
+5031 GDLVR
-5036 RRADGELEYVG
+5036 RLDWESPRPEAGGGRLEYVG
-5047 RADQQVKVRGFRVE
+5047 RADDQVKVRGFRVE
-5061 LGEVEAALAEYPA
+5061 LGEVEAALAEHPA
-5074 VAQAAVVAQG
+5074 VAQTAVLAKD
-5084 DRLVGYVTARPD
+5084 DRLVGYVAARPGT
-5096 ATVRPAELAAHL
+5096 AVRPAELAAHL

-5121 TVLDVLP
+5121 VVLDVLP

-5133 KLDRAALPAPDL
+5133 KLDRAALPAPDS
-5145 GSAEVGRA
+5145 GSAEAGRA

-5166 AEVLGRGQV
+5166 AEVLGVPRV

-5203 VELGLRALFQAPTVA
+5203 VELGLRELFLAPTVA
-5218 GLAGALTESG
+5218 GLAEALAGAGHARPALT
-5228 SARPTL
+5228 AH
-5234 TARERPEAVPL
+5234 ERPEAVPL

-5254 MHRMDGSAATYHIPL
+5254 LHRMDGAAATYHIPL
-5269 ALQLTGTLD
+5269 ALRLTGTLD

-5289 VARHESLRTVFPEVG
+5289 VARHESLRTVFPEAD
-5304 GVPCQRVLDPAEAR
+5304 GVPRQCVLDPVEAR
-5318 PRAGLTKVSQAELH
+5318 PRAGLTEVSEAELFER
-5332 HWLAEFAR
+5332 LAEFAR
-5340 RPFDLA
+5340 QPFHLETEA
-5346 AEPPLRAELFAVA
+5346 PLRAELFALA

-5392 RCQGREPDRDA
+5392 RCEGRAPHRPA

-5411 TLWQCELLGDAADPQ
+5411 TLWQRDLLGDAAAPE

-5440 SDLPELIQLPADR
+5440 SDLPELLRLPADR

-5458 AGWHGDHV
+5458 AGRHGDHV
-5466 GLELGPELHAALTE
+5466 GVELSPELHASLVE
-5480 LARNTG
+5480 LARKSG
-5486 TSLFMVLQAA
+5486 ASLFMVLQAA

-5523 LDELVGF
+5523 LDDLVGF

-5556 TSLSAY
+5556 TALSAY

-5582 AHHPLFQTILAVQNA
+5582 SHHPLFQTILAVQNA

-5606 LEVATYAVATGTAKF
+5606 LDVATYAVATGTAKF
-5621 DLGVSLVEQFGPAG
+5621 DLGVSLVEQFAPDGG
-5635 EPAGIVG
+5635 PAGIVG
-5642 AAEYATDLFDR
+5642 AVEYATDLFDR
-5653 STVEV
+5653 STVEA
-5658 LVRRWTLLLEAVT
+5658 LAGRWTRLLEAVA

-5678 GGIDLLD
+5678 GGIELLD
-5685 SDERSRLL
+5685 ADERHRLL
-5693 ERGNATAREVAAV
+5693 ERGNATALEVAAV
-5706 PVPEAFAVQV
+5706 PLPRAFAAQV
-5716 AATPDALALVSGGAE
+5716 AATPDALALVCGDVE
-5731 LTYRELNAR
+5731 LTYRQLNAR

-5752 VGPEQLVAVAL
+5752 VGPEQTVAVAL

-5786 DPSYPAARIAYMLED
+5786 DPAYPAARIAYMLDD
-5801 ARPVLVVDDPALV
+5801 ARPALMVDDPAPV
-5814 AEASEAS
+5814 TEVSA
-5821 EWPDTDPVVAL
+5821 WPETDPVVAL

-5852 VVVAHGGVAS
+5852 VVVGHGGVAS
-5862 LVAAQIERFAIAPD
+5862 LVAAQIERFAIEPG

-5887 DASVSEIFTALLR
+5887 DASVSEIYTALLR

-5908 AAEPVA
+5908 TADPVA
-5914 ALTDPGLAVTH
+5914 ALTDRDLAVTH
-5925 ATVPPSVLAA
+5925 VTVPPSVLAA
-5935 LPEGAVTV
+5935 VPEGSVRA

-5956 LVARWAPGR
+5956 LVDRWAPGR
-5965 RMVNAYGP
+5965 RMINAYGP

-5987 PGAGVPPIGRPIAN
+5987 PGSGVPPIGRPIAN

-6010 LRPVPPGVPGEL
+6010 LRPVPAGVAGEL

-6030 RGYLNRPALTAGR
+6030 RGYLNRPGLTAGR
-6043 FVACPFEAGSRMYR
+6043 FVACPFGPAGERMYR
-6057 TGDVVRWLGDG
+6057 TGDLVRWLGRG
-6068 QLEYVGRADDQVK
+6068 ELEYVGRADDQVK

-6088 PGEIETA
+6088 PGEVEA
-6095 LAEHPAVARAAVL
+6095 VLAEHPAVARAAVV
-6108 AQDDRLIGYVV
+6108 AQDDRLVGYVV
-6119 PHQTEARDSAL
+6119 PHQDEARDSGL

-6145 PITPE
+6145 PITPGE
-6150 ETAFGQNFVGW
+6150 ADFGQNFVGW
-6161 NSSYDASPIPA
+6161 NSSYDASPIPV
-6172 EQMREWRDATVARIL
+6172 EQMQEWRDATVARIL
-6187 ALHPRRVLEV
+6187 ALRPRRVLEV
-6197 GVGTGLLLSQ
+6197 GVGTGLLLSR

-6224 IDALAAQVARQEQ
+6224 IDALTAQVARQDE
-6237 LAGRV
+6237 LAERV
-6242 VLHTRPAHDTDG
+6242 VLQTRPAHDTDG
-6254 LPAGHF
+6254 LPAGRF

-6272 PSADYLT
+6272 PSADYLA
-6279 DVIEKLMRLLAP
+6279 DVIGKLMRLLAP
-6291 GGALFLGDI
+6291 GGALFVGDV

-6315 HRVGDGAD
+6315 HRTGAD
-6323 LTSVRRAVEQS
+6323 GDLATVRRAVEQAV
-6334 LRVEKELL
+6334 RVEKELL
-6342 VDPDFFTALREHGT
+6342 VDPDFFTVLREHGT
-6356 DIGVVAVEVKRGR
+6356 DIGAVAVEVKSGR

-6380 VTLHKQPVTPTAPDR
+6380 VTLHKAPVVPAAPERTA
-6395 SVELA
+6395 ELE
-6400 WGQQVAGPAELREL
+6400 WGRQVAGLDELREL
-6414 LAQPSVGVLRITGV
+6414 LARPHADVLRITGV

-6433 AREAAL
+6433 AGECAL
-6439 ARAVQNGD
+6439 ARTVQNGD

-6454 ERLHAPEDAD
+6454 ERLHGPEESG
-6464 LPDPEDFHAL
+6464 LPDPEDFRAL
-6474 GSESGRSAVVT
+6474 GREFDRWVGVT
-6485 WSAAAADA
+6485 WSAGAADA
-6493 VDVVFTDPQ
+6493 VDVVLAAPG
-6502 ALHRSPVEA
+6502 ARHGSPVET
-6511 YRPARATGQALSS
+6511 YRPARTADGPLSS

-6531 GRGTGALLGELRDW
+6531 SRGTGALIGELREW
-6545 LRSRLPDYLVPSAFV
+6545 LRGRLPDYLIPSAFV
-6560 ALEALPLTANGK
+6560 ALETLPLTPSGK
-6572 LDRRALPAPDLGP
+6572 LDRRVLPAPDL
-6585 VAVGRAPRT
+6585 ARAAAGRAPRT
-6594 PQEQLLAE
+6594 PQEQLLAG

-6609 LAQVGVDDSFF
+6609 LAQVGVEDSFF

-6637 AVLGAEL
+6637 ATLGAEL
-6644 EVRTLFES
+6644 EVRTLFET

-6664 SGAARP
+6664 SGTARP
-6670 ALIVRPR
+6670 ALTAQSRPAHV
-6677 PERVPLSFAQ
+6677 ELSFAQ
-6687 RRLWFLHRMDGPSA
+6687 RRLWFLHRMDGPGA

-6722 ALADVVARHE
+6722 ALADVIARHE

-6742 GVPYQVVLSAAQAYP
+6742 GVPYQVVLSASQAHP
-6757 ALPVVELDESRLAE
+6757 ELPVVGLDESRLAE
-6771 RLAETAQCGFDL
+6771 RLARTARRGFDL

-6794 ALAPGR
+6794 ALAPDR
-6800 HVLLVVVHHIAAD
+6800 HVLLIVVHHIAAD
-6813 GWSMGPLSGD
+6813 GWSMGPLSSD
-6823 LAAAYAAR
+6823 LATAYTAR
-6831 CRGEAPQWSPL
+6831 CRGEEPPWSPL
-6842 PVQYADYSAWQRELL
+6842 PVQYADYTCWQRDLL
-6857 GDATDPD
+6857 GDTADPD
-6864 SLFARQLAYWKEELS
+6864 SLFARQLAYWKDELA
-6879 GVPQQLQLPADRP
+6879 GIPQQVQLPADRP
-6892 RPPVASQRGD
+6892 RPPVASQLGD

-6909 AELHQALRDLA
+6909 PGLHQALRDLA

-6953 IAGRTDQALDELV
+6953 IAGRTDQALDDLV

-6972 LVLRTDTAGDPGFS
+6972 LVLRTDTSGDPGFA
-6986 ELVGRVRQ
+6986 ELLGRVRQ
-6994 KALTAYDHQDV
+6994 KALAAYDHQDV

-7016 ARSLAHHPLFQ
+7016 ARSLSHHPLFQ
-7027 IMLALQNAPLG
+7027 IMLALQNAPVG

-7044 LETGHLEAPT
+7044 LSTGHVEAST
-7054 GTARVDLTFSLAEQ
+7054 GTSRVDLTFSLAEQ
-7068 FRPDGAPDGLV
+7068 FRPDGGPDGLV

-7090 PATVELLFERLAR
+7090 PATVELLFERWAR
-7103 LLRAAVADPDR
+7103 LLRAAVADPGR

-7121 MPVEERRR
+7121 MSDEERRR
-7129 LLAGSNG
+7129 LLDESTG
-7136 AVAELP
+7136 AAVELP
-7142 GAAVP
+7142 GAALP

-7153 VGATPEAVAVVAGG
+7153 VRATPDAVAVVAGA
-7167 TELTYRELDLRAN
+7167 TELTYRELDQRSN
-7180 RLARALVRQG
+7180 RLARALIRQG
-7190 VRPETPVAVMLDR
+7190 VRPETPVAVLLDR
-7203 SAELV
+7203 SADLV
-7208 VAILAIIKAGGAY
+7208 VALLAIIKAGGAY
-7221 VPLDS
+7221 VPLDA
-7226 RFPSSRIDLILRESG
+7226 RFPQSRIDLILKEAG
-7241 AALVLTQEVTT
+7241 AALVLTEDVLT
-7252 ALVQS
+7252 ALT
-7257 EAADPSGFEVPCE
+7257 EAEPDSSDVEVGCDQR
-7270 PGQLAYIM
+7270 QLAYVM

-7292 THRDVVGHALT
+7292 THRDVVGLALT
-7303 PEFRGG
+7303 PEYRGG

-7332 LLNGGRVVV
+7332 LLSGGRIVV
-7341 APPEQLDLDLLQH
+7341 APPERLDLDLLQH
-7354 TITSNG
+7354 TISTHG

-7400 ARVLAACPGIEVV
+7400 ARVLQVCPGIEVV

-7427 HPVGVLPEHAATVPI
+7427 HPVHTLPENAATVPI
-7442 GRPMANMRAYVLDDR
+7442 GGPMANMRAYVLDDR
-7457 LRPVPTGM
+7457 LRPVPTGL

-7476 ARGYLGRAGL
+7476 ARGYLGRPGL

-7491 TADPYGPD
+7491 TADPYGPP
-7499 GSRMYRTGDLASW
+7499 GSRMYRTGDLAW
-7512 RADGTL
+7512 WPAEGTL
-7518 DFAGRADHQVKLRGL
+7518 EFAGRTDHQVKLRGL
-7533 RIEPGEIEAVLAG
+7533 RIEPGEIEAILAS

-7579 EAGELAGRLRRDLP
+7579 EAGELSGRLRRELP
-7593 DYMVPAAFVTVDA
+7593 DYMVPSAFVTLEA

-7620 PAPEYGAS
+7620 PAPEYGAQGT
-7628 AAGRGPR
+7628 GRGPR
-7635 TPQEQ
+7635 TPREQ
-7640 LLCGLFA
+7640 LLCDLFA

-7653 QVSIDDNFF
+7653 QVHLDDNFF

-7693 APTVAGLTERLLMD
+7693 APTVAGLSERLVMD

-7726 PLFCIHPGGGISW
+7726 PLFCVHPGGGISW

-7747 LGPQHPVYAIQA
+7747 IGSRHPVYAIQA
-7759 RGLGRPETLPTSY
+7759 RGLGRPEPLATSF
-7772 EEMAADYADQIQ
+7772 EEMAADYADQIR
-7784 KIQSEG
+7784 KIQPEG

-7811 QSRGE
+7811 QARGA

-7834 AEVPVPTVR
+7834 EEMPVPTER

-7851 VDPDELGDQEITYA
+7851 VDPAELGDRELTYA
-7865 EVAEVLNRRGSALAG
+7865 EVAEVLNRRGSALQG
-7880 LNERQIEVIVEIMIN
+7880 LTEQQIEVIVHIMIN

-7903 VPGDFDGDLLLF
+7903 VPATFDGDLLLF

-7921 AEDNAGPEIW
+7921 GGDDAGPATW
-7931 RPYVA
+7931 RPYIA

-7946 RHDRMTQAGSLAQ
+7946 RHNRMTEAGSLAQ
-7959 IGPILAARLAEAT
+7959 IGPILAARLAEAI
-7972 GDTDRADGAGN
+7972 DD
-7983 ADRADGTTTL
+7983 TTL

>member
-1 MSRRDGDALPLTGA
+1 MSRRDGDVLPLTAA
-15 QREIWLAEQRSRTP
+15 QREIWLAEQRSRTA

-38 LEIHGPVDPE
+38 LEIHGPVDPK

-70 EGEGPRQVLR
+70 DGDGPQQILR
-80 ETWDWAPVHLD
+80 RTWDWAPTHLD
-91 LSGEPVP
+91 LGAEPEP
-98 REAAMEWMERDLLR
+98 RAAAMEWMERDLLR
-112 PLDLARDPLFG
+112 PLDLASDPLFG
-123 HALVRLSPTE
+123 HALIRLSPTE
-133 YLWYLNYHHVVLDA
+133 FLWYLNYHHVVLDA
-147 ISSSMVRQR
+147 ISSALVRQR
-156 VGEVYSALAEDGAVP
+156 VADVYSALADGGPVP
-171 PSPFGSLRD
+171 PTPFGPLRD
-180 LVDSDEAYR
+180 LVDSDTAYR
-189 ASADFTADRSYW
+189 ASADFTADRAYW
-201 TERFADRPGPTR
+201 TERFADRPAPTR
-213 LTRTAPADPDRALRL
+213 LADKAPADPHRALRL

-241 AAAGRIGVRWSRLVV
+241 AAAGRTGVRWSRLVI

-284 DRDLMSV
+284 DRDLMTV

-304 VRPDMPWRDLVAQA
+304 VRPDMRWRDLVSQVAE
-318 AREVEAAVA
+318 EVKSAVT

-346 GTAFPLI
+346 GTEFPLI

-358 FNSRPT
+358 FNSRPS

-379 TSDLAVWV
+379 TTDLAVWV

-400 HGSPEAYGEDDL
+400 HGAPEAYGDGDL
-412 AAHQQRLISLL
+412 AVHQQRLLDLL
-423 DAVADWDPDE
+423 DAVADCDPDE
-433 VLGRIDLLTA
+433 AVGRIELLTA
-443 EEHHQVAALGT
+443 EERREVAALGA
-454 GPTVE
+454 GRAAAA
-459 LPAETLPELFRKHV
+459 PAASLPELFREQV
-473 RATPD
+473 RANPD
-478 LVALVCG
+478 AVALVG
-485 DVSLTYAE
+485 PEVSLTYRE
-493 LDERANR
+493 LEARANR
-500 LANALVARGAGPERL
+500 LAHALIARGAGPERL

-520 PRSAEL
+520 PRSAAL

-533 LKTGAAYVPLD
+533 LKTGAAYVPVD

-552 ALLLDDARPALL
+552 GYLLDDAQPEL
-564 VTDTLSEGRLPG
+564 VITDSRSADRLPVG
-576 KGSVD
+576 GPVE
-581 RLVIDDPATAEL
+581 RLVLDDPETAALVAGGPAT
-593 VGGLSAAD
+593 D
-601 PMAAVD
+601 PAVAID
-607 PGHPAYVIFTSGS
+607 PAHPAYVIYTSGS
-620 TGRPKGVVPTHGGLL
+620 TGRPKGVTPTHGGLL
-635 NLLTDLRQAHLPPV
+635 NLLTDLREVQFAQLPQK
-649 TDERQ
+649 ER
-654 RLRIALTTSVSFD
+654 RLRVALTTSVSFD

-681 LHVLDYETWTD
+681 LHVLDHATFTD

-697 GYAARRGLDYIEATP
+697 GYARRCGLDFVEATP
-712 SYLHVL
+712 SYLRIL
-718 VAHGLLGDQRWRPAL
+718 VDHGLLDDPQARPAL

-747 ELRAA
+747 RLRAA
-752 DGVSCLNL
+752 DGVSCLNF
-760 YGPSECTVNPVVA
+760 YGPSECTVNSVVA
-773 SVGSSP
+773 PLGSSP
-779 LPVIGRPAGN
+779 RPVIGRPVTNA
-789 VRLYVLDGALRPL
+789 RLHVLDGALRPL
-802 PAGTPGELYIAGPCL
+802 PAGVPGELYITGAGL

-839 IGTRMYRTGDLVRW
+839 AGSRMYRTGDLVRW
-853 GADRNL
+853 GADGNL
-859 EFLGRTDDQVKV
+859 EFLGRTDDQIKI
-871 RGFRVELGEVEA
+871 RGFRVELGEIES
-883 VLAEHPQVARAAAMV
+883 VLAEHPQVARAAVVV
-898 RTEDEPRLVAY
+898 RTEEEPRLVAY
-909 AVAEPGA
+909 AVAEPG
-916 TVTGTALREHL
+916 TTPTDTTLREHL

-932 KHMVPSIVVL
+932 KHMVPAAYVV

-954 DRRALP
+954 DRQALP
-960 APDRQPADPGRAPR
+960 APDRQAVDPGRAPR

-1013 VARARSVLGVE
+1013 VSRARTVLGVE
-1024 LGLRDLFDAPTVAE
+1024 LRLRDLFDAPSVAE
-1038 LAAAVDIA
+1038 LAAAVDLA
-1046 GRARPALSRRERPDT
+1046 GRARPALAARERPET

-1075 RMEGPSATYNIPLAL
+1075 RMDGPSATYNIPLTL
-1090 RLGGTLDERALEA
+1090 RLSGQLDQRALEA
-1103 ALTDLVERHESLR
+1103 ALADVVERHESLR

-1124 VPYQRVLEADEARPR
+1124 VPSQHVLDIDAARPR
-1139 LRVTEGGERDLPQRL
+1139 LRMTEVGRRELPERL
-1154 AEAARYGFEL
+1154 AEAARHGFEL
-1164 SDEPPLR
+1164 AQEPPLH
-1171 AELFRLGTEDHVLLL
+1171 AELFRLGDEEHVLLM

-1194 GWSAG
+1194 GWSMG
-1199 PLLRDLRTAYAARTE
+1199 PLSQDLTTAYAARAE
-1214 GAKPEWSPL
+1214 GAKPQWSPL

-1232 WQRELLGDGSDPDS
+1232 WQRELLGDGADPDS
-1246 LLSGQLAY
+1246 LLSRQLDYWKHQLA
-1254 WRGQLADLPEQ
+1254 GLPEQ
-1265 VELPFDRPRP
+1265 LELPFDRPRP
-1275 AVMSYRGAHLPVQVD
+1275 EVMSYRGAHLPVRID
-1290 AELHEGLREL
+1290 AELHRGLRGL

-1305 ASLFMVLQAG
+1305 TSLFMVLQAG
-1315 LAALLGKLGAGTD
+1315 LAALLGKLGAGAD
-1328 VPIGTPIAGRTDE
+1328 IPIGTPIAGRTDE

-1380 YAHQDVPFEHLVEAL
+1380 YAHQEVPFEHLVEAL

-1424 GLRVTTDLVHTG
+1424 RLRVATDLVHTG

-1442 TFILAEQPGTE
+1442 TFILAEQPGAE
-1453 GLSGV
+1453 GLSGL

-1466 DEGTVAGIVDR
+1466 DEATVTGIVDR

-1490 RRIGRVDVLS
+1490 RRIGQVDVLS
-1500 AEELRALLPAEADRS
+1500 ADELRALAAPAGGTAVEETP
-1515 GEQPESSLT
+1515 GSSL
-1524 ALFERQVRADPAAV
+1524 AVLFERQVAANPAAI
-1538 ALTDGEVNLTYG
+1538 ALTDGEIAFTYA
-1550 ELNARANRLA
+1550 ELNARSNRLA
-1560 HALIGRGVGPEQLV
+1560 HLLIARGAGPERLV
-1574 ALALPRSAE
+1574 ALALPRSAD

-1589 AVLKA
+1589 AVLKSGA
-1594 GGAYVPVDPQYP
+1594 AYVPVDPRYP
-1606 AARISYL
+1606 AARIAYL
-1613 LQDARPALLLTTH
+1613 LQDTRPSLLVTTR
-1626 QIGDLPGAESV
+1626 QAGDLPGADGV
-1637 DRLLLDTADLDGL
+1637 DRLLLDAADLDGQ

-1655 AVAVDPGHPAYV
+1655 GVAVDPAHPAYV
-1667 IYTSGSTG
+1667 IHTSGSTG
-1675 KPKGVVVPH
+1675 DPKGVVVPH
-1684 RNVVRLFGT
+1684 RNVVRLFDT
-1693 TRALFDF
+1693 TREVFSF
-1700 TADDVWTLFHSYAF
+1700 SADDVWTLFHSYSF

-1737 TSRSPG
+1737 TSRAPG

-1772 EHPSELAMRTVVFG
+1772 EAPETGRRLALRTVVFG
-1786 GEALEPARLAPWYE
+1786 GEALEHARLAAWYE
-1800 RHPDDAPRLVNM
+1800 RHPQDAPRLVNM

-1819 VHVTYAALDRSG
+1819 VHVTYAVLDRSG
-1831 TAAGR
+1831 ATAGQV
-1836 IGAALPDLRT
+1836 GAALPDLRT
-1846 YVLDDG
+1846 YVLDAG
-1852 LRPVAPGVPGEL
+1852 LRPVAPGVAGEL
-1864 YVAGPGLARGYLN
+1864 YVAGASLARGYLN

-1887 ADPFGPQGS
+1887 ADPYGPSGT
-1896 RMYRTG
+1896 RMYRSG

-1908 AEGSL
+1908 ADGSL
-1913 SYVGRA
+1913 RYVGRA

-1934 IEAALAAHPGVAQ
+1934 IEAALAAHPAVAQ
-1947 TAVLA
+1947 VAVLA

-1958 DTRLVAYLVPAAG
+1958 DTRLVAYLVPAAL
-1971 AAPRPADLR
+1971 AAPRPEDLR
-1980 EHLTERLPEHM
+1980 AHLRERLPEYM
-1991 VPSAYVVLDALPL
+1991 VPSAFVVLDALPL

-2013 ALPAPDLAPVVTGR
+2013 ALPAPDLTPAATAR
-2027 APRTPRE
+2027 APRTAQE
-2034 QVLCELFAEVLG
+2034 QILCELFAEVLG

-2097 ALTAAGPAQA
+2097 ALVAAGPAQT
-2107 ALVRRERPELVPL
+2107 ALTRRERPGTVPL

-2127 WFLHQLDGTG
+2127 WFLHQLEGTG
-2137 ANYHISLAWRLSGD
+2137 ANYHISLAWRLSGA
-2151 LDRRAMEA
+2151 LDRRALEA
-2159 ALADVVGRHE
+2159 AVADVVERHE
-2169 SLRTVYPAVDGVPY
+2169 SLRTVFPAVDGVPS
-2183 QQVLGVVAARPRLL
+2183 QQVLDVVAARPRLL
-2197 VRRTAEAELSALM
+2197 TVRTTETELPTALEAAK
-2210 AAATDRPF
+2210 ARPF
-2218 DLAGDAPLRA
+2218 DLAVEVPLRA
-2228 GLFELAS
+2228 ELLELAA
-2235 DEHVLQVVL
+2235 DEHVFHLVL

-2254 GPLAQDL
+2254 APLARDL
-2261 TAAYAARC
+2261 TAAYAARR
-2269 RGEAPRWKSLPVQY
+2269 RGEEPQWAPLPVQY
-2283 TDYTLWQHELLG
+2283 ADYTLWQHDLLG
-2295 ESTDPDSPFAR
+2295 DAAEQDSPFAR
-2306 QAAYWTRQLA
+2306 QAAYWKRQLA
-2316 GLPERIQLPADRPR
+2316 DLPERIELPADRPR
-2330 PAAASRRGG
+2330 PAVASHRGG
-2339 FVHAGLDAELHRGL
+2339 SVGAGLDAELHRGL
-2353 RELAREHGTSL
+2353 RELARAHGTSL
-2364 FMVLQAGLAAL
+2364 FMVLQAALAAL

-2395 DQALD
+2395 DQAQD

-2408 TLVLRTD
+2408 TLVFRTD

-2427 RVRDTS
+2427 RVRDTA
-2433 LAGYAHQDLPFEHLV
+2433 LAGYAHQDLPFEYLV

-2480 GLHVEDMPLT
+2480 GLRVADVPST
-2490 TTTAK
+2490 STTAK

-2503 ERQAQDGTPEGIDGL
+2503 ERLAQDGSPDGIDGS
-2518 VEYAGDLYDP
+2518 VEYTGDLYDP
-2528 ATVETMFG
+2528 ATVATIVG
-2536 RWERLLRV
+2536 RWERLLRAAV
-2544 AVTDPQQR
+2544 ADPHRR
-2552 LSRFGVLSAE
+2552 LSRVGLLTAE
-2562 ERDDLTALG
+2562 ERAELTALG
-2571 TGPEVEL
+2571 TGP
-2578 PAASV
+2578 AAQDVTASL
-2583 PELFRAQ
+2583 PELFREHA
-2590 VRATPDLVALVCG
+2590 RRTPDAVALVG
-2603 DVSLTYE
+2603 PEVSLTYR
-2610 ELDERANRLAH
+2610 ELEARANRLAH
-2621 ALVSRGAGPERL
+2621 ALIARGAGPERL
-2633 VAVALPRSAELVVA
+2633 VAVALPRSAALVVA
-2647 ILAVLRT
+2647 ILAVLKT
-2654 GAAYVP
+2654 GAAYLP
-2660 VDPEYPAARIGHMLE
+2660 LDAEYPAARLGYMLD
-2675 DAGPVLV
+2675 DARPALV
-2682 VTDARTRDRLPE
+2682 VTDSLGADRLPTG
-2694 AGPAGWL
+2694 GPAERL
-2701 VLDDP
+2701 VLDAP
-2706 ATAALVADCPAT
+2706 ETAALVAGHPAT
-2718 DPLVAVDPR
+2718 DPAVAIDPA

-2737 STGRPKGVVSTH
+2737 STGRPKGVVATH
-2749 GGLLNLFVSQ
+2749 GGLLNLFADQ
-2759 RPLLF
+2759 CPLVF
-2764 PRRTKERLRIGL
+2764 RTGKRMRVGL

-2781 FDASCDQLSSLYAGH
+2781 FDASCDQLFALFAGH

-2801 DEATWSDPDAFVDY
+2801 DEATWTDPDAYLDHAA
-2815 VTRVGLDYVN
+2815 RVGLDTVGG
-2825 ATPSYLHVLVA
+2825 TPSYLQVLVDH
-2836 RGLLDDPGRRPAV
+2836 GLLDHPTWRPV
-2849 VSMGGEAV
+2849 MVGLGGEAV
-2857 PEQLWERLRAVEG
+2857 PEQLWERLRAADG
-2870 VSCLNYYGPT
+2870 VFSVNYYGPS
-2880 ECTVDAVVAPLGS
+2880 ECTVDSVFAPLES
-2893 SPRPVIGRPLGG
+2893 SPHQVIGRPLGG
-2905 IRLYVLDST
+2905 VRLQVLDAA
-2914 LQPVPAGVAGELH
+2914 LQPVPAGVPGELY

-2935 GYLNRPALTAGRFVA
+2935 GYLNRLGLTAGRFVA
-2950 DPFGPSGTRMYRT
+2950 DPYGSAGTRMYRT
-2963 GDLVRWG
+2963 GDLVRWNPDG
-2970 ADRNLEFLGRTDDQ
+2970 NLEFLGRTDDQ
-2984 VKVRGFRIELGEI
+2984 VKVRGHRIELGEI
-2997 EAALAEHP
+2997 ETALTGHPLVARAA
-3005 QVAQV
+3005 VI
-3010 AVTVREDRVGDARLV
+3010 VRKDRLV
-3025 AYPVAVAGAE
+3025 AYPVPITGAGLRSE
-3035 LQPEEL
+3035 DL

-3050 DHMVPAAFVPLEGL
+3050 EYMVPSAFVVLDAL
-3064 PLTATGKLD
+3064 PLTASGKLD
-3073 RRALPAPVHTAVRTG
+3073 RRALPEPETTATPGG
-3088 RAPRTPQEQVL
+3088 RAPHTPQEHVL
-3099 AELFAEVLGVAEVGA
+3099 AGLFAEVLGLTRVGA
-3114 DDDFFDLGGHSL
+3114 DDDFFELGGHSL
-3126 LATRLVARARAALG
+3126 LATRLVARIRSTLG
-3140 VELELRALFETPT
+3140 VELALHTLFRTPT

-3160 LGGAGRARL
+3160 LDGADRARL
-3169 ALRRAE
+3169 ALERAE
-3175 RPETVSLSFAQ
+3175 RPDLVPLSSAQ

-3192 HQLEDA
+3192 RQLESAD
-3198 GSVYNMPLAWRL
+3198 SVYNMPLAWRL
-3210 TGDLD
+3210 AGPLD
-3215 QDALRAALGDVVARH
+3215 PAALEAALGDLADRH
-3230 ESLRTIYPQVDGV
+3230 ETLRTVFPSTDGV
-3243 PRQEVLDARTAPPRL
+3243 PHQQVLAAGQARPGL
-3258 AVTRV
+3258 SVTP
-3263 GEADLTE
+3263 ADESALTD
-3270 LLTAAAANGFDLA
+3270 LLTAAAARGFDLA
-3283 TQPPLRAE
+3283 TEPPLRAE
-3291 LFELAP
+3291 LFALAP
-3297 DEHVLLVVMHHI
+3297 DEHVLLLVMHHI
-3309 AGDGWSLGPLSA
+3309 AGDGWSLGPLAA

-3331 RGEEPQWA
+3331 RGEEPQWT

-3356 GDAADPDSL
+3356 GDPADPDSL
-3365 FARQADHWTRT
+3365 ASRQTAYWARQLAD
-3376 LAGLP
+3376 LP
-3381 EQIPLPADRHRPAAP
+3381 EQIPLPADRHRPATP
-3396 SYSGG
+3396 SHSGG
-3401 HLDVELDPELHAG
+3401 HLPIELDADLHAG

-3447 PVGSLVA
+3447 PVGSLIA
-3454 GRTDQA
+3454 GRTDEA
-3460 LDELVGFF
+3460 LDDLVGFF

-3480 DPTFAELLARVREGA
+3480 DPSFADLLVRVREAA
-3495 LAAYAHQDLPFEHV
+3495 LGAYAHQDLPFEHV
-3509 VEALNPARSSARQP
+3509 VEALNPSRSPARQP
-3523 LFQVLLALQNVPRTE
+3523 LFQVLLALQNVPRSE
-3538 FALDGLGSEILLV
+3538 FALDGLDAGIVLV
-3551 RTPTAMFDLGFHLL
+3551 RTPTTMFDLGFHLL
-3565 ERGGTGGP
+3565 ERGGTAGA

-3587 FDRATVET
+3587 FDPATVET
-3595 LFARWLRL
+3595 LVGRWLRL
-3603 LAAVVAEPERPLSRI
+3603 LAAVVAEPDRPLSRI
-3618 EVLTTE
+3618 DVLTAE

-3629 LVARNDTARPVPTAD
+3629 LVARNDTAHPVPD
-3644 LPALFEARVRA
+3644 VGLPALFEAQVRA
-3655 TPEAPAVVFEGTELT
+3655 TPDAPAVLHEGAELT

-3693 QVVALRLPR
+3693 RTVALRLPR
-3702 SAELVVAVLAVLKTG
+3702 SPELVVAVLAVLKTG

-3732 AYMLE
+3732 AYMLD
-3737 DAGPAVVL
+3737 DARPAVVL
-3745 DDLAAVTA
+3745 DDSTTGAE
-3753 DGDLPEHDPA
+3753 GDWPDTEPE
-3763 VAVDGRRPA
+3763 VAFDARHPA

-3799 WHHEVVGGEPGTR
+3799 WHHRAVGGEPGTR

-3824 VQEVLSA
+3824 VQEMLSA

-3858 HEVAEL
+3858 HRVAEL

-3872 ALAEAA
+3872 AVAEAA
-3878 EEAGLDLSALRLVA
+3878 EEAGLDLPHLRLIA
-3892 QAGEAMRLGGAVRRF
+3892 QAGEAMRLGGALRRL
-3907 QARRPGRVLH
+3907 QARPGRELH

-3927 ITAYSLPADPAG
+3927 ITAYPLPADPAD
-3939 CPSPVPIGR
+3939 CPTPVPIGR
-3948 PIANCQVYV
+3948 PIANCRAYV

-3975 AGAGL
+3975 AGTGL
-3980 ARGYLNRPGLT
+3980 ARGYLNRPALT
-3991 AGRFVANPY
+3991 AGRFVADPY

-4019 GELEFAGRVDHQVK
+4019 GELEFAGRVDHQLK
-4033 VRGFRVEPGEIE
+4033 VRGFRIEPGEIE

-4054 AQVAVLAREDR
+4054 AQVVVLAREDR
-4065 IVAYVVPVA
+4065 IVAYVVPPA
-4074 GSGATAAAL
+4074 GAGTTAAAL
-4083 TAYLRGRVPEYL
+4083 AAHLRERLPEHL

-4101 LLEALPLTPNGKLD
+4101 LLDALPVTPNGKLD
-4115 RAALPAPEAT
+4115 RAALPAPEAGPAVS
-4125 TRETGRAPRT
+4125 GRAPRT

-4149 GRGQVGVD
+4149 GLARVGVEE
-4157 DDFFD
+4157 DFFA

-4188 RLFRTPTPAGLAAG
+4188 TLFRTPTPAGLAGA
-4202 LHDAATARQ
+4202 LHGADAARP
-4211 ALVPRP
+4211 ALTPRP
-4217 RREPMPLSFAQRRLW
+4217 RRDPMPLSFAQHRLW
-4232 FLQQFGA
+4232 FLQELGT

-4248 ALRLSGELDRDALSA
+4248 ALRLSGGLDRDALST
-4263 ALTDVL
+4263 ALGDV
-4269 ARHETLRTVFPHIAG
+4269 AGRHETLRTVFPHTAG
-4284 IPHQRVLDPAEV
+4284 VPHQQVLDPAEAV
-4296 PVPLTVRAVGEAEL
+4296 VPLAVRTADEAEL
-4310 PALLREAAVRA
+4310 PALLREAAVRG
-4321 FDLTSEVPLR
+4321 FDLTSQVPLR
-4331 AELFAVAPDE
+4331 AELFALAPDE

-4367 AYAARRDGGSPA
+4367 AYTARRDGRAPA

-4393 QHEILGDEHDG
+4393 QHDILGDEHDA
-4404 DSLFARQVRYWSE
+4404 DSVFARQVTHWTQA
-4417 ELAGLPEQLQLPV
+4417 LAGLPEQLRLPA
-4430 DRPRPATMSY
+4430 DRPRPAVLTY
-4440 GGDLLELRIDAELH
+4440 GGDLLELRIGAELH
-4454 AALLGLARRSGAS
+4454 AALAELARRSGTT

-4509 FVNTLVLRTDTSG
+4509 FVNTLVLRTDTGG
-4522 DPSFGELL
+4522 DPTFAELL

-4549 HLVEVLNPSRSL
+4549 HLVEALNPTRSL
-4561 SHHPLFQT
+4561 SHHPLYQT

-4579 DFRLPGMR
+4579 DFELPGLQ
-4587 VSGVSVLTGTAR
+4587 VSGMAVLTGTAR

-4612 DGAPAGLSGAVEYST
+4612 DGAPAGLGGAVEYST

-4634 VEALVARWTRLLA
+4634 VETLVARLTRLLA
-4647 AVAAAPDQPIG
+4647 AVAAAPDLPIG
-4658 GIELLSAEERREL
+4658 RIDLLSAEERAEL
-4671 LPAVEGGAAGVSLPE
+4671 LPAVDGVEAAACLPE
-4686 LFAAQVAVV
+4686 LFAARVAAV
-4695 PDEVALVCG
+4695 PDAVALVCG
-4704 DAELTYRELNSRA
+4704 DAELTYRQVNARA
-4717 NRFAHALVARGVG
+4717 NRFAHALIARGVR

-4750 GVLKAG
+4750 GILKAG
-4756 AAYLPVDPAYPR
+4756 AGYLPVDPAYPE
-4768 ARIDFMLADAR
+4768 ARIAYMLADAR
-4779 PSVVVDDPA
+4779 PALVVDDPA
-4788 MVGDADRPDTD
+4788 TVAEGDWPDTD
-4799 PVVAL
+4799 PEIAL
-4804 DVRYPAY
+4804 DARHPAY

-4821 PKGVVVSHGGVSG
+4821 PKGVVVSHAGVPG
-4834 LVAAQVERLGVAPGS
+4834 LVAAQTERLGVAPGS

-4865 LCSALLTGATLVLA
+4865 LCSALLSGAALVLA
-4879 PSGAP
+4879 PAEAP

-4908 DGADLAAGTLVVA
+4908 ESAELTATTLVVA

-4939 VNAYGPTETTVCA
+4939 INAYGPTETTVCA

-4958 AAGSG
+4958 APGSG

-4969 PVAGFRVYV
+4969 PVAGFRAYV

-4984 LVAPGVAGELYVAG
+4984 LLPPGVAGELYVAG

-5004 YLNRPSLTAGRFVA
+5004 YLNRPGLTAGRFVA
-5018 CPFGAGGDRMYRT
+5018 SPFGVGERMYRT

-5047 RADQQVKVRGFRVE
+5047 RADDQVKVRGFRVE
-5061 LGEVEAALAEYPA
+5061 LGEVEAALTEHPA
-5074 VAQAAVVAQG
+5074 VAQAAVLAQD
-5084 DRLVGYVTARPD
+5084 DRLIGYAAARPD
-5096 ATVRPAELAAHL
+5096 TAVRPAELAAYL
-5108 RDRLPDYLVPAVF
+5108 RERLPDYLVPSAFV
-5121 TVLDVLP
+5121 VLDALP
-5128 LTPNG
+5128 VTPNG
-5133 KLDRAALPAPDL
+5133 KLDRAALPAPEA
-5145 GSAEVGRA
+5145 GPAVSGRA
-5153 PRTPQEQILCELF
+5153 PRTPQEQILCGLF
-5166 AEVLGRGQV
+5166 AEVLGRPQV
-5175 GVDDDFFD
+5175 GVDEDFFD

-5203 VELGLRALFQAPTVA
+5203 VELGLRALFRAPTVA
-5218 GLAGALTESG
+5218 GLAEALAEAG
-5228 SARPTL
+5228 NARPAVT
-5234 TARERPEAVPL
+5234 RHQRPETVPL

-5254 MHRMDGSAATYHIPL
+5254 LHRMDGAAATYHIPL
-5269 ALQLTGTLD
+5269 ALRLTGTLD

-5289 VARHESLRTVFPEVG
+5289 VARHESLRTVFPETG
-5304 GVPCQRVLDPAEAR
+5304 GVPRQHVLDPAAVRLQAR
-5318 PRAGLTKVSQAELH
+5318 TTEVSQDELPEQ
-5332 HWLAEFAR
+5332 LAEFAR
-5340 RPFDLA
+5340 QPFDLA
-5346 AEPPLRAELFAVA
+5346 AEPPLRAELFALA

-5392 RCQGREPDRDA
+5392 RSQGRAPDLPD
-5403 LPVQYADY
+5403 LPVQYVDY
-5411 TLWQCELLGDAADPQ
+5411 TLWQRDLLGDAADPG
-5426 SRFAEQLDYWKRQL
+5426 SRFAEQLDYWQRQL
-5440 SDLPELIQLPADR
+5440 SDLPELLQLPTDQ

-5458 AGWHGDHV
+5458 AGWRGDHV
-5466 GLELGPELHAALTE
+5466 GLELNAELHAALTE
-5480 LARNTG
+5480 LARRTG

-5523 LDELVGF
+5523 LDDLVGF

-5535 VLRTDTSGDPSFT
+5535 VLRTDTGGDPSFA

-5556 TSLSAY
+5556 TALSAY

-5569 EHLVEVLNPSRSL
+5569 EHLVEALNPSRSL
-5582 AHHPLFQTILAVQNA
+5582 SHHPLFQTVLAVQNA

-5606 LEVATYAVATGTAKF
+5606 LDVATYAVGTGTAKF
-5621 DLGVSLVEQFGPAG
+5621 DLGVSLAEQFGPDG
-5635 EPAGIVG
+5635 SPAGIVG
-5642 AAEYATDLFDR
+5642 GVEYATDLFDR
-5653 STVEV
+5653 STV
-5658 LVRRWTLLLEAVT
+5658 LALTRRWMLLLEAVT
-5671 ADPDRSI
+5671 ADPDRPI
-5678 GGIDLLD
+5678 GRIELLD
-5685 SDERSRLL
+5685 PDERHQLL

-5706 PVPEAFAVQV
+5706 PVPQAFAAQV
-5716 AATPDALALVSGGAE
+5716 ARTPDAVALVCGDAE
-5731 LTYRELNAR
+5731 LTYRQLGAR
-5740 ANRFAHALIARG
+5740 ANRFAHALIAQG
-5752 VGPEQLVAVAL
+5752 VRPEQVVAVAL

-5786 DPSYPAARIAYMLED
+5786 DPAYPEARIALMLDD
-5801 ARPVLVVDDPALV
+5801 ARPSVVVDDPAMV
-5814 AEASEAS
+5814 AEG
-5821 EWPDTDPVVAL
+5821 EWPDTDPDVPL

-5862 LVAAQIERFAIAPD
+5862 LVAAQIERFAIEPD

-5887 DASVSEIFTALLR
+5887 DASVSEIFTALLC

-5908 AAEPVA
+5908 AAEPLA
-5914 ALTDPGLAVTH
+5914 ALTDPGLRASH

-5935 LPEGAVTV
+5935 VPESSVAVR
-5943 STLVV
+5943 TLVV

-5956 LVARWAPGR
+5956 LVDRWASGR
-5965 RMVNAYGP
+5965 RMINAYGP
-5973 TETTVCATMSDPLS
+5973 TETTVCATMSDPLT
-5987 PGAGVPPIGRPIAN
+5987 PGSGVPPIGRPIAN
-6001 ARVYVLDER
+6001 ARVYVLDDR
-6010 LRPVPPGVPGEL
+6010 LRPAPPGVVGEL

-6030 RGYLNRPALTAGR
+6030 RGYLNRPGLTAGR
-6043 FVACPFEAGSRMYR
+6043 FVACPFGAGERMYR
-6057 TGDVVRWLGDG
+6057 TGDLVRWLRDG
-6068 QLEYVGRADDQVK
+6068 QLEYLGRADDQAK

-6088 PGEIETA
+6088 PGEIEAA

-6119 PHQTEARDSAL
+6119 PRQDTARDSGL

-6145 PITPE
+6145 PIAPE
-6150 ETAFGQNFVGW
+6150 ETDFGQNFVGW
-6161 NSSYDASPIPA
+6161 NSSYDASPIPV

-6187 ALHPRRVLEV
+6187 ALRPRRVLEV

-6207 IAPHCET
+6207 IAPHCES

-6224 IDALAAQVARQEQ
+6224 IDALTAQVARQEN
-6237 LAGRV
+6237 LADRV
-6242 VLHTRPAHDTDG
+6242 VLETRPAHHTDG
-6254 LPAGHF
+6254 LPTGQF

-6272 PSADYLT
+6272 PSADYLA
-6279 DVIEKLMRLLAP
+6279 DVIDRLTGLLAP
-6291 GGALFLGDI
+6291 GGALFVGDV
-6300 RNLRLLRPLATAVQL
+6300 RNLRLLRPLTTAVQL
-6315 HRVGDGAD
+6315 HRAGDDSD
-6323 LTSVRRAVEQS
+6323 LAAVRRAVEQAV
-6334 LRVEKELL
+6334 RVEKELL
-6342 VDPDFFTALREHGT
+6342 VDPDFFTALRERGT
-6356 DIGVVAVEVKRGR
+6356 GIGAVAVELKRGR

-6380 VTLHKQPVTPTAPDR
+6380 VTLHKAPAAPAAPGR
-6395 SVELA
+6395 SVDLE
-6400 WGQQVAGPAELREL
+6400 WGRQLTGLDELREL
-6414 LAQPSVGVLRITGV
+6414 LARPSADLLRITGV

-6433 AREAAL
+6433 AREADL
-6439 ARAVQNGD
+6439 ARAVQTGD
-6447 GSLAELL
+6447 GPLAELL
-6454 ERLHAPEDAD
+6454 ERLHAPEQDGV
-6464 LPDPEDFHAL
+6464 PDPEDFHAL
-6474 GSESGRSAVVT
+6474 GREFGRRVGVT
-6485 WSAAAADA
+6485 WSATAADA
-6493 VDVVFTDPQ
+6493 VDVIFADPQ
-6502 ALHRSPVEA
+6502 ALRGGPVEPH
-6511 YRPARATGQALSS
+6511 RPAGTVRRPLSA

-6545 LRSRLPDYLVPSAFV
+6545 LRGRLPDYLVPSAFV
-6560 ALEALPLTANGK
+6560 ALEALPLTASGK

-6585 VAVGRAPRT
+6585 ITAGRAPRT

-6637 AVLGAEL
+6637 ATLGAEL
-6644 EVRTLFES
+6644 EVRTLFET
-6652 PTVAGLAARLDG
+6652 PTVAALAARLDG
-6664 SGAARP
+6664 SGTARP
-6670 ALIVRPR
+6670 ALTARPR
-6677 PERVPLSFAQ
+6677 PERVELSFAQ

-6707 ALSLTGELDRPALHA
+6707 ALSLTGDLDRPALHA
-6722 ALADVVARHE
+6722 ALADVIARHE
-6732 SLRTVFRETD
+6732 SLRTVFHETD
-6742 GVPYQVVLSAAQAYP
+6742 GAPHQVVLSAAQAHP
-6757 ALPVVELDESRLAE
+6757 ALPVVDLDESRLAE
-6771 RLAETAQCGFDL
+6771 RLAETARRGFDL
-6783 AAEPPVRAELY
+6783 DAEPPVRAELY
-6794 ALAPGR
+6794 TLAPDR

-6823 LAAAYAAR
+6823 LATAYAAR
-6831 CRGEAPQWSPL
+6831 CRGEEPQWSPL
-6842 PVQYADYSAWQRELL
+6842 PVQYADYSLWQRDLL
-6857 GDATDPD
+6857 GDTDDPD
-6864 SLFARQLAYWKEELS
+6864 SLFARQLAYWKDELA
-6879 GVPQQLQLPADRP
+6879 GIPQQVQLPADRP
-6892 RPPVASQRGD
+6892 RPPVASQRGE
-6902 RVVVRLD
+6902 RVGVRID
-6909 AELHQALRDLA
+6909 PELHAALRELA
-6920 AARGASMFMVLQAG
+6920 AERGASMFMVLQAG

-6945 TDIPIGSP
+6945 TDLAIGSP
-6953 IAGRTDQALDELV
+6953 IAGRTDQALDDLV

-6972 LVLRTDTAGDPGFS
+6972 LVLRTDTGGDPGFA

-6994 KALTAYDHQDV
+6994 KALAAYDHQDV

-7016 ARSLAHHPLFQ
+7016 VRSLAHHPLFQ
-7027 IMLALQNAPLG
+7027 IMLALQNAPVG
-7038 EFALPG
+7038 DFALPG

-7068 FRPDGAPDGLV
+7068 FRPDGGPDGLV

-7090 PATVELLFERLAR
+7090 AATVELLFERWAR
-7103 LLRAAVADPDR
+7103 LLRTAVADPDR
-7114 PISRIDI
+7114 PIGGIDI
-7121 MPVEERRR
+7121 LSAEEHRR
-7129 LLAGSNG
+7129 LLADSHG
-7136 AVAELP
+7136 APADLP
-7142 GAAVP
+7142 EAAVP

-7153 VGATPEAVAVVAGG
+7153 VRATPDAVAVVAGG
-7167 TELTYRELDLRAN
+7167 VELTYTELDRRAD
-7180 RLARALVRQG
+7180 RLARALIRHG
-7190 VRPETPVAVMLDR
+7190 VRPETPVGVLMDR
-7203 SAELV
+7203 SADLV
-7208 VAILAIIKAGGAY
+7208 VAILAVLKAGGAY

-7226 RFPSSRIDLILRESG
+7226 RFPASRIELIMRESG
-7241 AALVLTQEVTT
+7241 AALVLTPETLT
-7252 ALVQS
+7252 ALEQA
-7257 EAADPSGFEVPCE
+7257 ETDPSGIEVPCE

-7292 THRDVVGHALT
+7292 THRDVVGLALT
-7303 PEFRGG
+7303 PEWRGG

-7332 LLNGGRVVV
+7332 LLNGGRIVV

-7354 TITSNG
+7354 TLATHA

-7374 AEERPGLLAGV
+7374 AEERPALLAGV

-7400 ARVLAACPGIEVV
+7400 ARVLEACPGIEVV

-7427 HPVGVLPEHAATVPI
+7427 HSVRTLPENVATVPI
-7442 GRPMANMRAYVLDDR
+7442 GGPMANMRTYVLDAR
-7457 LRPVPTGM
+7457 LRPLPTGM

-7476 ARGYLGRAGL
+7476 ARGYLGRPDL

-7491 TADPYGPD
+7491 TADPYGPP
-7499 GSRMYRTGDLASW
+7499 GSRMYRTGDLAWW
-7512 RADGTL
+7512 RPDGTL
-7518 DFAGRADHQVKLRGL
+7518 EFAGRADHQVKLRGL

-7546 CPGVA
+7546 CPGIA
-7551 QAAVVA
+7551 QAAVVV

-7568 AYLVPAPEGAP
+7568 AYLVPAPGAAP
-7579 EAGELAGRLRRDLP
+7579 EKSEISGRLRRDLP

-7620 PAPEYGAS
+7620 PAPDYGAS
-7628 AAGRGPR
+7628 DTGRGPR

-7653 QVSIDDNFF
+7653 QVRIDDNFF

-7693 APTVAGLTERLLMD
+7693 APTVAGLTERLVMN
-7707 DPDDALDVVLPL
+7707 DPADALDVVLPL
-7719 RSTGTGT
+7719 RSTGTAT

-7747 LGPQHPVYAIQA
+7747 VGREHPVYAIQA
-7759 RGLGRPETLPTSY
+7759 RGLGRPEPLPASY
-7772 EEMAADYADQIQ
+7772 EEMAADYADQIR
-7784 KIQSEG
+7784 KIQPEG

-7811 QSRGE
+7811 QARGE
-7816 RTALLAILD
+7816 RTELLAILD

-7834 AEVPVPTVR
+7834 DEMPVPTER

-7851 VDPDELGDQEITYA
+7851 VDPDELGDREVTYA
-7865 EVAEVLNRRGSALAG
+7865 EVAEVLNRRGSALQG
-7880 LNERQIEVIVEIMIN
+7880 LTERQIEVIVQIMIN
-7895 NARLAVDF
+7895 NSKLAVDF
-7903 VPGDFDGDLLLF
+7903 VPGRFDGDLLLF

-7921 AEDNAGPEIW
+7921 TEDNAGPHTW
-7931 RPYVA
+7931 RPYVT
-7936 GRIESHEITT
+7936 GRIESHDITT
-7946 RHDRMTQAGSLAQ
+7946 RHNRMTEAGSLAQ
-7959 IGPILAARLAEAT
+7959 IGPVLAARLAGT
-7972 GDTDRADGAGN
+7972 ADDN
-7983 ADRADGTTTL
+7983 TR

>member
-1 MSRRDGDALPLTGA
+1 MSRRDGDTLPLTAA
-15 QREIWLAEQRSRTP
+15 QREIWLAEQRSRNP

-38 LEIHGPVDPE
+38 LEIHGPVDRE
-48 LFETALRRVVD
+48 LFETAVRRVVD
-59 EVDALHVTFVD
+59 EADALHVSFLD
-70 EGEGPRQVLR
+70 DGEGPRQVLR
-80 ETWDWAPVHLD
+80 ESWDWAPAHLD
-91 LSGEPVP
+91 LSGEPDP
-98 REAAMEWMERDLLR
+98 RAAAREWMERDLLR
-112 PLDLARDPLFG
+112 PLDLSRDPLFG
-123 HALVRLSPTE
+123 HALIRLSPTE

-147 ISSSMVRQR
+147 LSSSLVRQR
-156 VGEVYSALAEDGAVP
+156 VGEVYSALAGGGAVP

-180 LVDSDEAYR
+180 LVDSDAAYR
-189 ASADFTADRSYW
+189 SSTDFAADRAYW
-201 TERFADRPGPTR
+201 TERFADRPAPTR
-213 LTRTAPADPDRALRL
+213 LTGASPTDPNLALRL

-241 AAAGRIGVRWSRLVV
+241 AAAGRVGVRWSRLLI
-256 AAAALYA
+256 AATALYA
-263 HRLTGTQDV
+263 HRLTGAQDV
-272 VLALPVTARRSA
+272 VLALPVTARRGA
-284 DRDLMSV
+284 DRDLMAV

-297 VVPLRLT
+297 VVPLRMT
-304 VRPDMPWRDLVAQA
+304 VRPDMSWRELVAQT

-341 APGSI
+341 APGGI

-358 FNSRPT
+358 FNSRPS

-379 TSDLAVWV
+379 TTDLAVWV

-400 HGSPEAYGEDDL
+400 HGAPQAYGDDDL
-412 AAHQQRLISLL
+412 AAHRQRLLLLL
-423 DAVADWDPDE
+423 DTLADCDPDDL
-433 VLGRIDLLTA
+433 VGRIELLTA
-443 EEHHQVAALGT
+443 EEHGELAAVGS
-454 GPTVE
+454 GPAAAV
-459 LPAETLPELFRKHV
+459 PAASLPELFREHV

-478 LVALVCG
+478 VVALVCG

-493 LDERANR
+493 LDARANR
-500 LANALVARGAGPERL
+500 LAHALIARGAGPERL

-533 LKTGAAYVPLD
+533 LKTGAAYVPVD

-552 ALLLDDARPALL
+552 GYLLDDARPTLL
-564 VTDTLSEGRLPG
+564 VTDARSGERLPEA
-576 KGSVD
+576 GSVD
-581 RLVIDDPATAEL
+581 RLVLDTADLDALPDTDPR
-593 VGGLSAAD
+593 V
-601 PMAAVD
+601 AVD
-607 PGHPAYVIFTSGS
+607 PAHPAYVIYTSGS
-620 TGRPKGVVPTHGGLL
+620 TGRPKGVLPTYGGLL
-635 NLLTDLRQAHLPPV
+635 NLLTDHRQAMFRPV
-649 TDERQ
+649 LDGRQ
-654 RLRIALTTSVSFD
+654 RLRVALTTSVSFD
-667 ASWNQLLALFAGHE
+667 ASLNQLLALFGGHE
-681 LHVLDYETWTD
+681 LHVLDHATWTD

-697 GYAARRGLDYIEATP
+697 GYAARCGLDYIEATP
-712 SYLHVL
+712 SYLRVL
-718 VAHGLLGDQRWRPAL
+718 VTHGLLSDPQWRPTL

-738 EAVPERLWE
+738 EAVPEQLWAD
-747 ELRAA
+747 LREAG
-752 DGVSCLNL
+752 GVRGLNL
-760 YGPSECTVNPVVA
+760 YGPSECTVNSVVA
-773 SVGSSP
+773 PVGSSP
-779 LPVIGRPAGN
+779 RPVIGRPVTNA
-789 VRLYVLDGALRPL
+789 RLHVLDGALRPL
-802 PAGTPGELYIAGPCL
+802 PTGVPGELYIAGAGL

-822 NRPGLTAGR
+822 NRPVLTAGR

-839 IGTRMYRTGDLVRW
+839 SGSRMYRTGDLVCW
-853 GADRNL
+853 NPDGNL

-883 VLAEHPQVARAAAMV
+883 VLAEHPQVARAAVTV
-898 RTEDEPRLVAY
+898 RNEEEPRLVAY
-909 AVAEPGA
+909 AVPAAGQVVQPDD
-916 TVTGTALREHL
+916 LRARL
-927 RERLP
+927 RERLSEY
-932 KHMVPSIVVL
+932 MVPSAFVV

-960 APDRQPADPGRAPR
+960 APESQPATPGRAPR

-980 LAGLFA
+980 LVGLFA
-986 EVLGVPEVG
+986 EVLGVSEPG
-995 ADDDFFD
+995 LDDSFFD

-1013 VARARSVLGVE
+1013 VARARTILGVE
-1024 LGLRDLFDAPTVAE
+1024 LRLGDLFDAPTVAE
-1038 LAAAVDIA
+1038 LAAAVDAA
-1046 GRARPALSRRERPDT
+1046 GRARPALGRRERPGT

-1075 RMEGPSATYNIPLAL
+1075 RMEGPSATYNIPLTL
-1090 RLGGTLDERALEA
+1090 RLSGELDQRALAA
-1103 ALTDLVERHESLR
+1103 ALADLVERHESLR
-1116 TVFPVADG
+1116 TVFPAVDG
-1124 VPYQRVLEADEARPR
+1124 VPYQRVLDPDAARPR
-1139 LRVTEGGERDLPQRL
+1139 LRMTEVGERDLPDRL
-1154 AEAARYGFEL
+1154 AEAARRAFDL
-1164 SDEPPLR
+1164 AAEPPLH
-1171 AELFRLGTEDHVLLL
+1171 AELFRLGREEHVLLL

-1194 GWSAG
+1194 GWSTG
-1199 PLLRDLRTAYAARTE
+1199 PLSQDLTTAYAARAE
-1214 GAKPEWSPL
+1214 GAKPDWAPL
-1223 PVQYADYAL
+1223 TVQYADYAL
-1232 WQRELLGDGSDPDS
+1232 WQRDLLGDGSDPDS
-1246 LLSGQLAY
+1246 LLNGQLAY
-1254 WRGQLADLPEQ
+1254 WRAQLADLPEQ

-1275 AVMSYRGAHLPVQVD
+1275 TAMSYRGAQLPVRID
-1290 AELHEGLREL
+1290 AELHQGLRAL

-1372 VRSDALAA
+1372 VRADALAA
-1380 YAHQDVPFEHLVEAL
+1380 YAHQDVPFEQLVEAL
-1395 NPTRTLAH
+1395 NPSRTLAH

-1414 NAPLGAFDLP
+1414 NAPLGAFELP
-1424 GLRVTTDLVHTG
+1424 GLRVATDLVQTG

-1442 TFILAEQPGTE
+1442 TFVLAEQPD

-1458 VEYSTDLF
+1458 LEYSTDLF
-1466 DEGTVAGIVDR
+1466 DGATAAGIVER

-1500 AEELRALLPAEADRS
+1500 ADELSALLTAGEDRD
-1515 GEQPESSLT
+1515 GELPET
-1524 ALFERQVRADPAAV
+1524 GIPALFERQVRANPAAV
-1538 ALTDGEVNLTYG
+1538 ALKDGEVALTYG

-1560 HALIGRGVGPEQLV
+1560 HALIGRGVGPERLV
-1574 ALALPRSAE
+1574 AVALPRSAE
-1583 LVVAVL
+1583 LVVAIL

-1594 GGAYVPVDPQYP
+1594 GAAYVPVDPEYP

-1613 LQDARPALLLTTH
+1613 LQDARPALLVTTGRT
-1626 QIGDLPGAESV
+1626 GDLPGADGV
-1637 DRLLLDTADLDGL
+1637 DRLLLDTADLDGQ

-1655 AVAVDPGHPAYV
+1655 EVAVDPAHPAYV
-1667 IYTSGSTG
+1667 IHTSGSTG
-1675 KPKGVVVPH
+1675 DPKGVVVPH
-1684 RNVVRLFGT
+1684 RNVVRLFDT
-1693 TRALFDF
+1693 TRELFGF
-1700 TADDVWTLFHSYAF
+1700 SAEDVWTLFHSYAF

-1762 AFYQLMQADA
+1762 AFHQLIQADA
-1772 EHPSELAMRTVVFG
+1772 EAPGTGRELALRTVVFG
-1786 GEALEPARLAPWYE
+1786 GEALEPARLASWYE

-1819 VHVTYAALDRSG
+1819 VHVTHAALDRSG
-1831 TAAGR
+1831 TPAGQ
-1836 IGAALPDLRT
+1836 IGTAIPDLRA
-1846 YVLDDG
+1846 YVLDGG
-1852 LRPVAPGVPGEL
+1852 LCPVAPGVAGEL
-1864 YVAGPGLARGYLN
+1864 YVAGAGLARGYLN
-1877 RPGLTAGRFV
+1877 RPGLTSGRFV
-1887 ADPFGPQGS
+1887 ADPFGPAGS
-1896 RMYRTG
+1896 RMYRSG

-1908 AEGSL
+1908 ADGSL
-1913 SYVGRA
+1913 RYVGRA

-1947 TAVLA
+1947 VAVLA

-1958 DTRLVAYLVPAAG
+1958 DTRLVAYLVPATG
-1971 AAPRPADLR
+1971 TAPRAADLR
-1980 EHLTERLPEHM
+1980 AHLAGRLPEHM
-1991 VPSAYVVLDALPL
+1991 LPSAFVVLDALPL
-2004 TANGKLDHR
+2004 TANGKLDRR
-2013 ALPAPDLAPVVTGR
+2013 ALPAPDLATAGTGR
-2027 APRTPRE
+2027 APRTPQE

-2046 VASAGVEDGFFDLGG
+2046 ATSVGVEDGFFDLGG

-2097 ALTAAGPAQA
+2097 ALAAAGPAQA
-2107 ALVRRERPELVPL
+2107 ALVRRERPEVIPL

-2127 WFLHQLDGTG
+2127 WFLHQLEGAG
-2137 ANYHISLAWRLSGD
+2137 ANYHISLAWRLSGA
-2151 LDRRAMEA
+2151 LDRRALEA

-2169 SLRTVYPAVDGVPY
+2169 SLRTVFPAVDGVPH
-2183 QQVLGVVAARPRLL
+2183 QQVLDVVAGRPRLL
-2197 VRRTAEAELSALM
+2197 VSRTTEAELPALM
-2210 AAATDRPF
+2210 AAAKDRPF
-2218 DLAGDAPLRA
+2218 DLAGDAPLRVD
-2228 GLFELAS
+2228 LFELAP

-2244 HHIAGDGWSL
+2244 HHIAGDGWSM

-2261 TAAYAARC
+2261 TAACAARC
-2269 RGEAPRWKSLPVQY
+2269 RSEEPQWEELPVQY
-2283 TDYTLWQHELLG
+2283 ADYTLWQHELLG
-2295 ESTDPDSPFAR
+2295 GSAEPDSLLAR

-2316 GLPERIQLPADRPR
+2316 DLPERIQLPADRPR
-2330 PAAASRRGG
+2330 PAVASHRGG
-2339 FVHAGLDAELHRGL
+2339 FVHVGLDAELHRGL

-2408 TLVLRTD
+2408 TLVFRTD
-2415 TSGDPTFAELLG
+2415 TSGDPTFAELLA

-2448 EALNPVR
+2448 EALNPAR

-2463 QVMLVLQ
+2463 QVMLALQ

-2480 GLHVEDMPLT
+2480 GLHVDDMPLA

-2503 ERQAQDGTPEGIDGL
+2503 ERQARDGSPEGIDGI
-2518 VEYAGDLYDP
+2518 VEYADDLYDP

-2536 RWERLLRV
+2536 RLERLLRAAV
-2544 AVTDPQQR
+2544 ADPQRR
-2552 LSRFGVLSAE
+2552 LSRYGLLSAE
-2562 ERDDLTALG
+2562 ERDELTALG

-2578 PAASV
+2578 PAASA

-2621 ALVSRGAGPERL
+2621 ALIVRGAGPERM

-2647 ILAVLRT
+2647 ILAVLKT

-2660 VDPEYPAARIGHMLE
+2660 VDPEYPATRIGHMMD

-2694 AGPAGWL
+2694 ARPAGWL

-2718 DPLVAVDPR
+2718 DPLVAVEPR

-2764 PRRTKERLRIGL
+2764 PRGTKERLRIGL

-2815 VTRVGLDYVN
+2815 VKRAGLDYVN
-2825 ATPSYLHVLVA
+2825 ATPSYLQVLVG

-2857 PEQLWERLRAVEG
+2857 PDQLWERLRAVDR
-2870 VSCLNYYGPT
+2870 VSCLNYYGPS
-2880 ECTVDAVVAPLGS
+2880 ECTVDAVVAPLES

-2914 LQPVPAGVAGELH
+2914 LQPVPAGVAGELY

-2935 GYLNRPALTAGRFVA
+2935 GYLNRPALTAARFVA
-2950 DPFGPSGTRMYRT
+2950 DPFGPRGTQMYRT

-3010 AVTVREDRVGDARLV
+3010 AVTVREDRAGDVRLV

-3035 LQPEEL
+3035 LRPDEL

-3050 DHMVPAAFVPLEGL
+3050 DYMVPAAFVPLGSL

-3073 RRALPAPVHTAVRTG
+3073 RRALPAPVRTAPRTG
-3088 RAPRTPQEQVL
+3088 RAPRTLEEHVL
-3099 AELFAEVLGVAEVGA
+3099 AEVFAEVLGVAEVGV
-3114 DDDFFDLGGHSL
+3114 DDDFFELGGHSL
-3126 LATRLVARARAALG
+3126 LATRLVARARATLG
-3140 VELELRALFETPT
+3140 VELELRSLFETPT

-3160 LGGAGRARL
+3160 LGRAGQARL
-3169 ALRRAE
+3169 ALRHVD
-3175 RPETVSLSFAQ
+3175 RPDRVPLSFAQ

-3192 HQLEDA
+3192 DQLEGA

-3210 TGDLD
+3210 SGPLD
-3215 QDALRAALGDVVARH
+3215 RAALEEALADVVNRH
-3230 ESLRTIYPQVDGV
+3230 ESLRTVYPQVDGV
-3243 PRQEVLDARTAPPRL
+3243 PYQDVLDARTVRPRL
-3258 AVTRV
+3258 PVTRT
-3263 GEADLTE
+3263 GGTDLPE
-3270 LLTAAAANGFDLA
+3270 LLVAAAARGFDLA
-3283 TQPPLRAE
+3283 TEPPLRAE
-3291 LFELAP
+3291 LFETAP
-3297 DEHVLLVVMHHI
+3297 DEHVLLVVVHHI

-3321 DLATAYAARR
+3321 DLATAYAARC

-3350 WQNRLL
+3350 WHHQLL
-3356 GDAADPDSL
+3356 GDAADQDSL
-3365 FARQADHWTRT
+3365 FARQTAYWTRT
-3376 LAGLP
+3376 LADLP
-3381 EQIPLPADRHRPAAP
+3381 EQIRLPVDRHRPSAP
-3396 SYSGG
+3396 SYAGG
-3401 HLDVELDPELHAG
+3401 HLAIDLDAELHGA

-3434 ASLLDKLGAGTDI
+3434 AAVLDKLGAGDDI
-3447 PVGSLVA
+3447 PVGSLIA

-3460 LDELVGFF
+3460 LDDLVGFF

-3480 DPTFAELLARVREGA
+3480 DPSFAELLGRVREDA
-3495 LAAYAHQDLPFEHV
+3495 LGAYAHQDLPFEHV
-3509 VEALNPARSSARQP
+3509 VEALNPSRSLARQP

-3538 FALDGLGSEILLV
+3538 FELSGLGAEILLV

-3587 FDRATVET
+3587 FEHTTVEA
-3595 LFARWLRL
+3595 LVARWLRL
-3603 LAAVVAEPERPLSRI
+3603 LAAVVAEPDRPLSRI
-3618 EVLTTE
+3618 DVLTAE

-3629 LVARNDTARPVPTAD
+3629 LVARNDTARPVPAD
-3644 LPALFEARVRA
+3644 GLPALFEAQVRA
-3655 TPEAPAVVFEGTELT
+3655 TPQAPAVVFEDTVLT

-3737 DAGPAVVL
+3737 DARPAVVL
-3745 DDLAAVTA
+3745 DDLAAVTPA
-3753 DGDLPEHDPA
+3753 EERPEHDPA
-3763 VAVDGRRPA
+3763 VAVDARHPA

-3792 GLLNLLE
+3792 GLLNLLA
-3799 WHHEVVGGEPGTR
+3799 WHHEAVGGEPGTR

-3858 HEVAEL
+3858 HRVAEL

-3878 EEAGLDLSALRLVA
+3878 EEAGLELPSLRLVA

-3907 QARRPGRVLH
+3907 QARRPGRTLH

-3927 ITAYSLPADPAG
+3927 ITAFPLPADPAD
-3939 CPSPVPIGR
+3939 CPLPVPIGR
-3948 PIANCQVYV
+3948 PIDNCRAYV
-3957 LDSALRP
+3957 LDPALRP
-3964 VAPGVLGELYL
+3964 VAPGVTGELYL

-3991 AGRFVANPY
+3991 ATRFVANPY
-4000 GPAGARMYRTGD
+4000 GPAGALMYRTGD
-4012 LVRWRAD
+4012 LVRWSAD

-4045 AELTAHPGV
+4045 AELAAHPGV

-4065 IVAYVVPVA
+4065 PGETRIVAYAVA
-4074 GSGATAAAL
+4074 STQDPATAAAL
-4083 TAYLRGRVPEYL
+4083 AAYLRERLPDHL

-4101 LLEALPLTPNGKLD
+4101 LLDALPLTPNGKLD
-4115 RAALPAPEAT
+4115 RAALPAPDLGPAGA
-4125 TRETGRAPRT
+4125 GRAPRT

-4149 GRGQVGVD
+4149 GVPRVGVD

-4167 LLATRLVS
+4167 LLATRLMS

-4188 RLFRTPTPAGLAAG
+4188 SLFRTPTPAGLAAG
-4202 LHDAATARQ
+4202 LHGAGTARQ

-4239 PSATYHMPL
+4239 PSATYHLPL
-4248 ALRLSGELDRDALSA
+4248 ALRLSGRLDRA
-4263 ALTDVL
+4263 ALGAALVDVV
-4269 ARHETLRTVFPHIAG
+4269 ARHETLRTVFPHTG
-4284 IPHQRVLDPAEV
+4284 GVPHQRVLEAAEAV
-4296 PVPLTVRAVGEAEL
+4296 VPLTARAAGEAEL
-4310 PALLREAAVRA
+4310 PALLREAAVRG
-4321 FDLTSEVPLR
+4321 FDLTSDVPLR

-4353 DGWSMGPL
+4353 DGWSMDPL
-4361 ARDLAT
+4361 AHDLAT
-4367 AYAARRDGGSPA
+4367 AYATRQGGGTPA

-4393 QHEILGDEHDG
+4393 QREILGDEHDAG
-4404 DSLFARQVRYWSE
+4404 SVFARQIGYWTE
-4417 ELAGLPEQLQLPV
+4417 ALAGLPDQLQLPA
-4430 DRPRPATMSY
+4430 DRPRPAAMSY
-4440 GGDLLELRIDAELH
+4440 GGDLLDIRIDAELH
-4454 AALLGLARRSGAS
+4454 AALVELARRSGAT

-4486 TDIPIGSPIAG
+4486 TDIAIGSPIAG
-4497 RTDEALDELVGF
+4497 RTDEALDDLVGF
-4509 FVNTLVLRTDTSG
+4509 FVNTLVLRTDTGG
-4522 DPSFGELL
+4522 DPSFAELV
-4530 GRVRETALSAYA
+4530 GRVREAALEAFG

-4549 HLVEVLNPSRSL
+4549 HLVEALNPSRSL
-4561 SHHPLFQT
+4561 SYHPLFQT

-4579 DFRLPGMR
+4579 DFELPGLR
-4587 VSGVSVLTGTAR
+4587 VSGVAVPTGTSR
-4599 LDLTFGFA
+4599 LDLTFGLA
-4607 EEHGP
+4607 EEYGP
-4612 DGAPAGLSGAVEYST
+4612 GGAPAGLGGAVEYST
-4627 DLFDRST
+4627 DLFDRAT
-4634 VEALVARWTRLLA
+4634 VETLVARWTRLLA
-4647 AVAAAPDQPIG
+4647 AVAAAPDRRIG
-4658 GIELLSAEERREL
+4658 GIDLLSAEESGEL
-4671 LPAVEGGAAGVSLPE
+4671 LPAVEEGEAAASLPA
-4686 LFAAQVAVV
+4686 LFAARVAAA
-4695 PDEVALVCG
+4695 PDAVALVSG
-4704 DAELTYRELNSRA
+4704 GVELTYRQLDSRA
-4717 NRFAHALVARGVG
+4717 NRFAHALIARGVG
-4730 PEQVV
+4730 TEQLV

-4756 AAYLPVDPAYPR
+4756 AAYLPVDPAYPK
-4768 ARIDFMLADAR
+4768 ARIAFMLEDAR
-4779 PSVVVDDPA
+4779 PALVVDDPA
-4788 MVGDADRPDTD
+4788 LVAEGDWPDTD
-4799 PVVAL
+4799 PVVVP
-4804 DVRYPAY
+4804 DVRHPAY

-4821 PKGVVVSHGGVSG
+4821 PKGVVVSHSGVSG
-4834 LVAAQVERLGVAPGS
+4834 LVAAQVERLGVVPGS

-4879 PSGAP
+4879 PAEAP

-4908 DGADLAAGTLVVA
+4908 DGADLTATTLVVA

-4952 TMSDPL
+4952 TMSAPL

-4969 PVAGFRVYV
+4969 AVAGFRVYV
-4978 LDERLR
+4978 LDERLC
-4984 LVAPGVAGELYVAG
+4984 LVPPGVAGELYVAG

-5004 YLNRPSLTAGRFVA
+5004 YLDRPGLTAGRFVA
-5018 CPFGAGGDRMYRT
+5018 CPFGAVGERMYRT

-5047 RADQQVKVRGFRVE
+5047 RADDQVKVRGFRVE
-5061 LGEVEAALAEYPA
+5061 LGEIEAALAGHSA
-5074 VAQAAVVAQG
+5074 VAQSAVLAQD

-5096 ATVRPAELAAHL
+5096 TTVRPAELAAYL
-5108 RDRLPDYLVPAVF
+5108 RERLPDYLVPSAF
-5121 TVLDVLP
+5121 VLLEALP

-5133 KLDRAALPAPDL
+5133 KLDRAALPAPEDVTT
-5145 GSAEVGRA
+5145 AVGRA
-5153 PRTPQEQILCELF
+5153 PRTPQEQVLCELF
-5166 AEVLGRGQV
+5166 AEVLGRPQV
-5175 GVDDDFFD
+5175 GIDDDFFD

-5203 VELGLRALFQAPTVA
+5203 VELGLRALFQEPTVA
-5218 GLAGALTESG
+5218 GLAGSLMEAG
-5228 SARPTL
+5228 NARPAL

-5254 MHRMDGSAATYHIPL
+5254 LHRMDGAAATYHIPL

-5318 PRAGLTKVSQAELH
+5318 PRAGLTEVSQAELH
-5332 HWLAEFAR
+5332 HRLAEFAR

-5392 RCQGREPDRDA
+5392 RSEGRAPSRSN

-5411 TLWQCELLGDAADPQ
+5411 TLWQRDLLGDAADPQ
-5426 SRFAEQLDYWKRQL
+5426 SRFAEQLGYWKRQL
-5440 SDLPELIQLPADR
+5440 SDLSELLRLPADR

-5466 GLELGPELHAALTE
+5466 GLELSPELHAALTE

-5514 PIAGRTDEA
+5514 PIAGRTDEG
-5523 LDELVGF
+5523 LDDLVGF

-5535 VLRTDTSGDPSFT
+5535 VLRTDTSGDPSFA

-5556 TSLSAY
+5556 TALSAY

-5569 EHLVEVLNPSRSL
+5569 EHLVEALNPSRSL
-5582 AHHPLFQTILAVQNA
+5582 SHHPLFQTILAVQNA

-5621 DLGVSLVEQFGPAG
+5621 DLGVSLVERFGPDG
-5635 EPAGIVG
+5635 SPDGIVG

-5653 STVEV
+5653 STVEA

-5685 SDERSRLL
+5685 SDERHRLL
-5693 ERGNATAREVAAV
+5693 ERGNATAREVGAV
-5706 PVPEAFAVQV
+5706 PVPQAFAAQV
-5716 AATPDALALVSGGAE
+5716 AATPNAVALVRGDVE

-5763 PRSVESVVAVLG
+5763 PRSVEAVVAVLG

-5786 DPSYPAARIAYMLED
+5786 DPVYPQARIDFMLAD
-5801 ARPVLVVDDPALV
+5801 ARPALMVDDAAMV
-5814 AEASEAS
+5814 AEGD
-5821 EWPDTDPVVAL
+5821 WPDTDPDVAL

-5852 VVVAHGGVAS
+5852 VVVPHGGVAS
-5862 LVAAQIERFAIAPD
+5862 LVAAQIERFAIEPG

-5887 DASVSEIFTALLR
+5887 DASVSEIYTALLR

-5908 AAEPVA
+5908 AADPVA
-5914 ALTDPGLAVTH
+5914 ALTDPGLAATH

-5935 LPEGAVTV
+5935 VPERSVAV

-6001 ARVYVLDER
+6001 ARVYVLDDR

-6030 RGYLNRPALTAGR
+6030 RGYLNRPRLTAGR
-6043 FVACPFEAGSRMYR
+6043 FVACPFGPAGAQMYR
-6057 TGDVVRWLGDG
+6057 TGDLVRWLGDG

-6088 PGEIETA
+6088 PGEVETA

-6119 PHQTEARDSAL
+6119 PRQEEARDSAL

-6145 PITPE
+6145 PIAPE
-6150 ETAFGQNFVGW
+6150 DAGFGQNFVGW
-6161 NSSYDASPIPA
+6161 NSSYDASPIPV

-6187 ALHPRRVLEV
+6187 ALRPRRVLEV

-6224 IDALAAQVARQEQ
+6224 IEALTAQVAGQED

-6242 VLHTRPAHDTDG
+6242 VLQTRPAHDTDG
-6254 LPAGHF
+6254 LPAGEF

-6272 PSADYLT
+6272 PSAEYLA
-6279 DVIEKLMRLLAP
+6279 DVIGKLMGLLAP
-6291 GGALFLGDI
+6291 GGALFVGDV

-6315 HRVGDGAD
+6315 HRVGEGAD
-6323 LTSVRRAVEQS
+6323 LTAVRRTVEQA

-6342 VDPDFFTALREHGT
+6342 VDPDFFTVLREHGA
-6356 DIGVVAVEVKRGR
+6356 DIGAVAVEVKRGR
-6369 HHNELT
+6369 HHNELS

-6380 VTLHKQPVTPTAPDR
+6380 VTLHKPPVTPAATSRP
-6395 SVELA
+6395 VELE
-6400 WGQQVAGPAELREL
+6400 WGRQVAGLAELREL
-6414 LAQPSVGVLRITGV
+6414 LVRPLAGVLRVTGV

-6454 ERLHAPEDAD
+6454 ERMHAPEDGG

-6474 GSESGRSAVVT
+6474 GSEFGRSTAIT
-6485 WSAAAADA
+6485 WSATAADA
-6493 VDVVFTDPQ
+6493 VDVVFTDPR
-6502 ALHRSPVEA
+6502 ALHGSPVEA
-6511 YRPARATGQALSS
+6511 YRPARATGSSLSS

-6531 GRGTGALLGELRDW
+6531 NRGAGALLGELRDW
-6545 LRSRLPDYLVPSAFV
+6545 LRDRLPDYLVPSAFV

-6585 VAVGRAPRT
+6585 VAAGRAPRT

-6644 EVRTLFES
+6644 EVRTLFET
-6652 PTVAGLAARLDG
+6652 PTVAGLAAGLEG
-6664 SGAARP
+6664 SGAVRP
-6670 ALIVRPR
+6670 ALTAQARPD
-6677 PERVPLSFAQ
+6677 RVPLSFAQ

-6732 SLRTVFRETD
+6732 SLRTVFREID
-6742 GVPYQVVLSAAQAYP
+6742 GVPYQVVLSAAQARP
-6757 ALPVVELDESRLAE
+6757 ALPVMEIDESALAE
-6771 RLAETAQCGFDL
+6771 RLAETARRGFDL

-6794 ALAPGR
+6794 ALAPDR
-6800 HVLLVVVHHIAAD
+6800 HALLVVVHHIAAD

-6842 PVQYADYSAWQRELL
+6842 PVQYADYSAWQRDLL
-6857 GDATDPD
+6857 GDTADPD
-6864 SLFARQLAYWKEELS
+6864 SLFARQLAYWKDELA

-6902 RVVVRLD
+6902 RVAVRLD
-6909 AELHQALRDLA
+6909 ADLHQALRDLA

-6945 TDIPIGSP
+6945 TDIPVGSP
-6953 IAGRTDQALDELV
+6953 IAGRTDEALDELV

-6972 LVLRTDTAGDPGFS
+6972 LVLRTDTGGDPGFA
-6986 ELVGRVRQ
+6986 ELLGRVRQ
-6994 KALTAYDHQDV
+6994 KALSAYDHQDV

-7090 PATVELLFERLAR
+7090 APTVELLFERLAR

-7136 AVAELP
+7136 AAAELP
-7142 GAAVP
+7142 RAAVP

-7153 VGATPEAVAVVAGG
+7153 VRATPEAVAVVAGG
-7167 TELTYRELDLRAN
+7167 TELTYAELDQRAG
-7180 RLARALVRQG
+7180 RLARALIRQG

-7241 AALVLTQEVTT
+7241 AALVLTREVLT
-7252 ALVQS
+7252 ALVRS
-7257 EAADPSGFEVPCE
+7257 EAADPSDVEVPCE

-7292 THRDVVGHALT
+7292 THRDVAGLALT
-7303 PEFRGG
+7303 PEWRGG

-7400 ARVLAACPGIEVV
+7400 ARVLAACPGIAVV

-7420 ATTLATC
+7420 ATTLATW
-7427 HPVGVLPEHAATVPI
+7427 HPVGDLPEHAATVPI
-7442 GRPMANMRAYVLDDR
+7442 GRPMANTRAYVLDDR
-7457 LRPVPTGM
+7457 LRPMPTGM

-7491 TADPYGPD
+7491 TADPYGPS

-7512 RADGTL
+7512 RTDGAL

-7546 CPGVA
+7546 CPGVV

-7579 EAGELAGRLRRDLP
+7579 EAAELSGRLRRDLP
-7593 DYMVPAAFVTVDA
+7593 DYMVPAAFVTLDA

-7628 AAGRGPR
+7628 DAGRGPR

-7640 LLCGLFA
+7640 LLCGLVA

-7693 APTVAGLTERLLMD
+7693 APTVAGLTERLVMD
-7707 DPDDALDVVLPL
+7707 NPDDALDVVLPL

-7726 PLFCIHPGGGISW
+7726 PLFCVHPGGGISW

-7759 RGLGRPETLPTSY
+7759 RGLGRPEPLPTSY

-7784 KIQSEG
+7784 KIQPEG

-7895 NARLAVDF
+7895 NAKLAVDF
-7903 VPGDFDGDLLLF
+7903 VPGRFGGDLLLF

-7921 AEDNAGPEIW
+7921 AEDNAGPAIW

-7959 IGPILAARLAEAT
+7959 IGPILAARITETT
-7972 GDTDRADGAGN
+7972 GDT
-7983 ADRADGTTTL
+7983 DGTTTL

>member
-1 MSRRDGDALPLTGA
+1 MSRRDGDVLPLTAA

-48 LFETALRRVVD
+48 LFEAALRRVVD

-70 EGEGPRQVLR
+70 DGEGPRQILR
-80 ETWDWAPVHLD
+80 ETWDWAPAHLD
-91 LSGEPVP
+91 LGAEPDP
-98 REAAMEWMERDLLR
+98 RAAAMEWMERDLAR

-123 HALVRLSPTE
+123 HALIRLSPTE
-133 YLWYLNYHHVVLDA
+133 FLWYLNYHHVVLDA

-156 VGEVYSALAEDGAVP
+156 VGEVYSVLAEGGAVP

-180 LVDSDEAYR
+180 LVDSDAAYR
-189 ASADFTADRSYW
+189 SSADFTADRSYW
-201 TERFADRPGPTR
+201 TERFTDLPAPTR
-213 LTRTAPADPDRALRL
+213 LTDTSATDPHRALRL
-228 AEERELRRPDALR
+228 AEELELRSPEALR
-241 AAAGRIGVRWSRLVV
+241 AAAGRAGVRWSRVVV
-256 AAAALYA
+256 AATALYA
-263 HRLTGTQDV
+263 HRLSGAQDV
-272 VLALPVTARRSA
+272 VLALPVPARRGS

-304 VRPDMPWRDLVAQA
+304 VRPDMPWGDLVAQV
-318 AREVEAAVA
+318 AREVESAVA

-358 FNSRPT
+358 FNARPS

-379 TSDLAVWV
+379 TTDLAVWV

-400 HGSPEAYGEDDL
+400 HGAPEAYGDDDL
-412 AAHQQRLISLL
+412 AAHQQKLLALL
-423 DAVADWDPDE
+423 DAVADCDPDE
-433 VLGRIDLLTA
+433 AVGRIDLLTA
-443 EEHHQVAALGT
+443 EERGELTALGT
-454 GPTVE
+454 GPAAQVFT
-459 LPAETLPELFRKHV
+459 ASLPELFREHV
-473 RATPD
+473 RAAPD

-485 DVSLTYAE
+485 DVSLSYAE
-493 LDERANR
+493 LDGRANR
-500 LANALVARGAGPERL
+500 LAHALMARGAGPERL

-520 PRSAEL
+520 PRSVEL

-533 LKTGAAYVPLD
+533 LKTGAAYVPVD

-552 ALLLDDARPALL
+552 AYLLDDARPVLT
-564 VTDTLSEGRLPG
+564 VTDTRTLGRLPEG
-576 KGSVD
+576 PVD
-581 RLVIDDPATAEL
+581 RLVLDDPGTAAL
-593 VGGLSAAD
+593 VGSC
-601 PMAAVD
+601 PAVD
-607 PGHPAYVIFTSGS
+607 PMVAVDPSQPVYVIYTSGS
-620 TGRPKGVVPTHGGLL
+620 TGRPKGVVATHGGLL
-635 NLLTDLRQAHLPPV
+635 DLLTDHRLVQFAPLLK
-649 TDERQ
+649 DRQ
-654 RLRIALTTSVSFD
+654 RLRVALTTSVSFD
-667 ASWNQLLALFAGHE
+667 ASLNQLMAPFAGHE
-681 LHVLDYETWTD
+681 LHVLDHATWTD
-692 PDAFV
+692 PEAFV
-697 GYAARRGLDYIEATP
+697 DYAACRGLDYVEATP
-712 SYLHVL
+712 SYLQVL
-718 VAHGLLGDQRWRPAL
+718 VAHGLLDDPQCRPAL
-733 VAAGG
+733 VGVGG
-738 EAVPERLWE
+738 EAVPEQLWE
-747 ELRAA
+747 RLRAA
-752 DGVSCLNL
+752 DGTSCLNL
-760 YGPSECTVNPVVA
+760 YGPSECTVNSVTAP
-773 SVGSSP
+773 VGSSP
-779 LPVIGRPAGN
+779 RPVIGRPVTNA
-789 VRLYVLDGALRPL
+789 RLYVLDAALQPL
-802 PAGTPGELYIAGPCL
+802 PAGVVGELYIAGAGL

-822 NRPGLTAGR
+822 RRPGLTAGR

-839 IGTRMYRTGDLVRW
+839 SGSRMYRTGDLVRW
-853 GADRNL
+853 NPDGHL

-871 RGFRVELGEVEA
+871 RGFRVELGEIEA
-883 VLAEHPQVARAAAMV
+883 VLAEHPGVARGAVTV
-898 RTEDEPRLVAY
+898 RTDEGSRLVAY
-909 AVAEPGA
+909 VVPA
-916 TVTGTALREHL
+916 TGQVVQADTLRAWL

-932 KHMVPSIVVL
+932 EYMVPSALVV
-942 LDALPLTPNGKL
+942 LDALPMTPNGKL

-960 APDRQPADPGRAPR
+960 APERQPAAPGRAPR
-974 TATEHL
+974 TAVEHL
-980 LAGLFA
+980 LSGLFA
-986 EVLGVPEVG
+986 EVLGVAEAG
-995 ADDDFFD
+995 LDDSFFD

-1013 VARARSVLGVE
+1013 VSRARSVLGVE
-1024 LGLRDLFDAPTVAE
+1024 LRLRDLFDAPTVTE
-1038 LAAAVDIA
+1038 LAARVDVA
-1046 GRARPALSRRERPDT
+1046 GRARPALRRRERPEL

-1075 RMEGPSATYNIPLAL
+1075 RMEGPSATYNIPLTL
-1090 RLGGTLDERALEA
+1090 RLSGSLDQRALEA
-1103 ALTDLVERHESLR
+1103 ALADVVERHESLR
-1116 TVFPVADG
+1116 TVFPVVDG
-1124 VPYQRVLEADEARPR
+1124 VPCQRVLDIDAARPR
-1139 LRVTEGGERDLPQRL
+1139 LRVAEVGERELPDRL

-1164 SDEPPLR
+1164 SEESPLR
-1171 AELFRLGTEDHVLLL
+1171 AELFRFGAEEHVLLL
-1186 VVHHIAGD
+1186 MVHHIAGD
-1194 GWSAG
+1194 GWSTG
-1199 PLLRDLRTAYAARTE
+1199 PLLRDLTTAYAARGE

-1232 WQRELLGDGSDPDS
+1232 WQQELLGDGADPDS
-1246 LLSGQLAY
+1246 LLNGQLAY
-1254 WRGQLADLPEQ
+1254 WRERLADLPEQ

-1275 AVMSYRGAHLPVQVD
+1275 MAMSYRGAHLPVRID
-1290 AELHEGLREL
+1290 AELHRGLRGL

-1305 ASLFMVLQAG
+1305 ASLFIVLQAG

-1350 VNTLVLRTD
+1350 VNTLVLRSD

-1380 YAHQDVPFEHLVEAL
+1380 YAHQEVPFEHLVEAL

-1403 HPLFQTMLALQ
+1403 HPLFQTMLTLQ
-1414 NAPLGAFDLP
+1414 NAPLGTIDLP
-1424 GLRVTTDLVHTG
+1424 RLRVATDLVHTG

-1442 TFILAEQPGTE
+1442 TFVLTEQPGTD

-1466 DEGTVAGIVDR
+1466 DAATVTGIVER

-1490 RRIGRVDVLS
+1490 RRIGQVDVLS
-1500 AEELRALLPAEADRS
+1500 ADELRALLPADTDQG
-1515 GEQPESSLT
+1515 GELPEGSLP
-1524 ALFERQVRADPAAV
+1524 ALFERQARANPAAI
-1538 ALTDGEVNLTYG
+1538 ALTDGETTLTYG
-1550 ELNARANRLA
+1550 RLNARANRLA
-1560 HALIGRGVGPEQLV
+1560 HALIDRGVGPEQLV
-1574 ALALPRSAE
+1574 ALSLPRSAE

-1594 GGAYVPVDPQYP
+1594 GAAYVPVDPEYP
-1606 AARISYL
+1606 AARIAYL
-1613 LQDARPALLLTTH
+1613 LQDARPVLLVTTSRTGE
-1626 QIGDLPGAESV
+1626 QPGADHV

-1655 AVAVDPGHPAYV
+1655 GVTVDPDHAAYV
-1667 IYTSGSTG
+1667 IHTSGSTG
-1675 KPKGVVVPH
+1675 NPKGVVVPH

-1693 TRALFDF
+1693 TRELFGF
-1700 TADDVWTLFHSYAF
+1700 SAEDVWTLFHSYAF
-1714 DFSVWELWGALL
+1714 DFSVWELWGPLL

-1762 AFYQLMQADA
+1762 AFYQLMQADEEA
-1772 EHPSELAMRTVVFG
+1772 PETSRRLALRTVVFG
-1786 GEALEPARLAPWYE
+1786 GEALEHTRLAGWFR
-1800 RHPDDAPRLVNM
+1800 RHPEDAPRLVNM

-1819 VHVTYAALDRSG
+1819 VHVTYTALDRFG
-1831 TAAGR
+1831 TAAGQV
-1836 IGAALPDLRT
+1836 GAALPDLRAH
-1846 YVLDDG
+1846 VLDDG

-1864 YVAGPGLARGYLN
+1864 YVAGAGLARGYLN

-1887 ADPFGPQGS
+1887 ADPFGPPGS
-1896 RMYRTG
+1896 RMYRSG

-1908 AEGSL
+1908 ADGSL
-1913 SYVGRA
+1913 RYVGRA

-1934 IEAALAAHPGVAQ
+1934 IEAALAAYPGIAQ
-1947 TAVLA
+1947 AAVLA
-1952 RQDRAD
+1952 RQDRVD
-1958 DTRLVAYLVPAAG
+1958 DTRLAAYLVPAAG
-1971 AAPRPADLR
+1971 AAPRSADLR
-1980 EHLTERLPEHM
+1980 EHLRERLPDYM
-1991 VPSAYVVLDALPL
+1991 VPSAFVMLDALPL
-2004 TANGKLDHR
+2004 TVNGKLDHR
-2013 ALPAPDLAPVVTGR
+2013 ALPAPDLAPAATHR
-2027 APRTPRE
+2027 APRTPQE
-2034 QVLCELFAEVLG
+2034 QILCELFAEVLG

-2097 ALTAAGPAQA
+2097 ALVAAGPAQA
-2107 ALVRRERPELVPL
+2107 ALARRERPEVIPL

-2127 WFLHQLDGTG
+2127 WFLHQLEGAS

-2151 LDRRAMEA
+2151 LDRRALEA
-2159 ALADVVGRHE
+2159 AVADVVARHE
-2169 SLRTVYPAVDGVPY
+2169 SLRTVFPAVGGAPY
-2183 QQVLGVVAARPRLL
+2183 QQVLDVVAARPRLL
-2197 VRRTAEAELSALM
+2197 VSRTTEAELSALM
-2210 AAATDRPF
+2210 AAAKDRRF
-2218 DLAGDAPLRA
+2218 DLAVDVPLRVE
-2228 GLFELAS
+2228 LFELAP
-2235 DEHVLQVVL
+2235 DEHVFQVVL

-2254 GPLAQDL
+2254 GPLAQGL
-2261 TAAYAARC
+2261 TAAYTARR
-2269 RGEAPRWKSLPVQY
+2269 RGEEPQWAPLPAQY
-2283 TDYTLWQHELLG
+2283 ADYTLWQHELLG
-2295 ESTDPDSPFAR
+2295 DSTDGDSLFAG
-2306 QAAYWTRQLA
+2306 QADYWTRQLA
-2316 GLPERIQLPADRPR
+2316 GLPELIQLPTDRSR
-2330 PAAASRRGG
+2330 PAVASHRGG
-2339 FVHAGLDAELHRGL
+2339 SVLAGLDAELHRGL
-2353 RELAREHGTSL
+2353 RELARAHGTSL

-2395 DQALD
+2395 DQAQD
-2400 ELVGYFVN
+2400 DLVGYFVN
-2408 TLVLRTD
+2408 TLVFRTD

-2427 RVRDTS
+2427 RVRDTA
-2433 LAGYAHQDLPFEHLV
+2433 LAGYAHQDLPFEYLV
-2448 EALNPVR
+2448 EVLNPSR

-2480 GLHVEDMPLT
+2480 GLRVGEMPLT
-2490 TTTAK
+2490 STTAK

-2503 ERQAQDGTPEGIDGL
+2503 ERHAEDGSPEGIDGS
-2518 VEYAGDLYDP
+2518 VEYADDLYDP
-2528 ATVETMFG
+2528 ATVETMIG

-2544 AVTDPQQR
+2544 AVADPRRR
-2552 LSRFGVLSAE
+2552 LSRLDLLTAE
-2562 ERDDLTALG
+2562 ERGELTALG
-2571 TGPEVEL
+2571 TGP
-2578 PAASV
+2578 AAQVFTASL

-2590 VRATPDLVALVCG
+2590 VRAIPDDLAVVG
-2603 DVSLTYE
+2603 PEVSLSYA
-2610 ELDERANRLAH
+2610 ELDGRANRLAH
-2621 ALVSRGAGPERL
+2621 ALIARGAGPERL
-2633 VAVALPRSAELVVA
+2633 VAVALPRSVELVVA
-2647 ILAVLRT
+2647 ILAVLKT

-2660 VDPEYPAARIGHMLE
+2660 VDPEYPAARIAYLLD
-2675 DAGPVLV
+2675 DARPVLT
-2682 VTDARTRDRLPE
+2682 VTDTRTLGRLPE
-2694 AGPAGWL
+2694 GPVDRL

-2706 ATAALVADCPAT
+2706 GTAALVGSCPAV
-2718 DPLVAVDPR
+2718 DPMVAVDPSQ
-2727 HPAYVIYTSG
+2727 PVYVIYTSG
-2737 STGRPKGVVSTH
+2737 STGRPKGVVATH
-2749 GGLLNLFVSQ
+2749 GGLANLFANQ
-2759 RPLLF
+2759 CPLVF
-2764 PRRTKERLRIGL
+2764 RTAERMRVGL

-2781 FDASCDQLSSLYAGH
+2781 FDGSCDQLFALFAGH

-2801 DEATWSDPDAFVDY
+2801 DEATWSDPEAYLEYAV
-2815 VTRVGLDYVN
+2815 RAGLDTVGG
-2825 ATPSYLHVLVA
+2825 TPSYLQVLVEH
-2836 RGLLDDPGRRPAV
+2836 GLLDDPRWRPSV
-2849 VSMGGEAV
+2849 VALGGEAV
-2857 PEQLWERLRAVEG
+2857 PEQLWERLRAADG
-2870 VSCLNYYGPT
+2870 VLSLNYYGPS
-2880 ECTVDAVVAPLGS
+2880 ECTVDSVFAPLQS
-2893 SPRPVIGRPLGG
+2893 SPRQVIGRPLGG
-2905 IRLYVLDST
+2905 VRLYVLDAA
-2914 LQPVPAGVAGELH
+2914 LQPLPAGVAGELYI
-2927 LAGAGLAR
+2927 AGAGLAR
-2935 GYLNRPALTAGRFVA
+2935 GYLNRPGLTAGRFVA
-2950 DPFGPSGTRMYRT
+2950 DPFGPSGSRMYRT
-2963 GDLVRWG
+2963 GDLVRWNPDG
-2970 ADRNLEFLGRTDDQ
+2970 HLEFLGRTDDQ
-2984 VKVRGFRIELGEI
+2984 VKVRGFRVELGEI
-2997 EAALAEHP
+2997 EAVLAEHP
-3005 QVAQV
+3005 GIARAAVIVRQDRAQGP
-3010 AVTVREDRVGDARLV
+3010 RPV
-3025 AYPVAVAGAE
+3025 AYLQPATGAE
-3035 LQPEEL
+3035 IRQEDL

-3050 DHMVPAAFVPLEGL
+3050 EYMVPAAFVSLDAL
-3064 PLTATGKLD
+3064 PLTASGKLD
-3073 RRALPAPVHTAVRTG
+3073 RRALPEPESTATPAG
-3088 RAPRTPQEQVL
+3088 REPHTPQEHVL
-3099 AELFAEVLGVAEVGA
+3099 AGLFAEVLGLPQVGV

-3126 LATRLVARARAALG
+3126 LATRLVARVRATLG
-3140 VELELRALFETPT
+3140 VELALSTLFRTPT

-3160 LGGAGRARL
+3160 LGGADRARL
-3169 ALRRAE
+3169 ALGRAE
-3175 RPETVSLSFAQ
+3175 RPELVPLSSAQ

-3192 HQLEDA
+3192 RQLEGAD
-3198 GSVYNMPLAWRL
+3198 SVYNMPLAWRL
-3210 TGDLD
+3210 SGPLDLE
-3215 QDALRAALGDVVARH
+3215 ALEAALSDLADRH
-3230 ESLRTIYPQVDGV
+3230 ETLRTVFPAADGV
-3243 PRQEVLDARTAPPRL
+3243 PYQRVLPTEEARPSL
-3258 AVTRV
+3258 SVTP
-3263 GEADLTE
+3263 ADEPALPE
-3270 LLTAAAANGFDLA
+3270 LLAGAAARGFDLA
-3283 TQPPLRAE
+3283 AEPPLRAE
-3291 LFELAP
+3291 VFEVSA
-3297 DEHVLLVVMHHI
+3297 DEHVLLLVMHHI
-3309 AGDGWSLGPLSA
+3309 AGDGWSLGPLAA

-3331 RGEEPQWA
+3331 QGEEPQWA

-3350 WQNRLL
+3350 WQHRLL
-3356 GDAADPDSL
+3356 GDAADQSSL
-3365 FARQADHWTRT
+3365 FARQAAYWTRT
-3376 LAGLP
+3376 LADLP
-3381 EQIPLPADRHRPAAP
+3381 EQIQLPADRHRPATP
-3396 SYSGG
+3396 SCSGG
-3401 HLDVELDPELHAG
+3401 HLAIELDAELHAG

-3447 PVGSLVA
+3447 PVGSLIA
-3454 GRTDQA
+3454 GRTDQV
-3460 LDELVGFF
+3460 LDDLIGFF

-3480 DPTFAELLARVREGA
+3480 DPSFAELLGRVRENA
-3495 LAAYAHQDLPFEHV
+3495 LGAYAHQDLPFEHV
-3509 VEALNPARSSARQP
+3509 VEALNPSRSLTRQP

-3538 FALDGLGSEILLV
+3538 FALSGLAAEIVLV

-3565 ERGGTGGP
+3565 ERGGTGGQ
-3573 AEGIVGRVE
+3573 AEGIIGRVE

-3587 FDRATVET
+3587 FDPDTVEA
-3595 LFARWLRL
+3595 LVGRWLRL
-3603 LAAVVAEPERPLSRI
+3603 LAAVVAEPGLPLSRI
-3618 EVLTTE
+3618 DVLTAE
-3624 ERHEL
+3624 ERREL
-3629 LVARNDTARPVPTAD
+3629 LVARNDTACPTPD
-3644 LPALFEARVRA
+3644 DTLPALFEAQVRA
-3655 TPEAPAVVFEGTELT
+3655 VPEAPAVVFEDTELT

-3722 VDPDYPAARI
+3722 IDPDYPAARI
-3732 AYMLE
+3732 AYMLD
-3737 DAGPAVVL
+3737 DARPAVVL
-3745 DDLAAVTA
+3745 DDLAAVTPS
-3753 DGDLPEHDPA
+3753 GRQPEHDPA
-3763 VAVDGRRPA
+3763 GPVDTRHPA

-3792 GLLNLLE
+3792 GLLNLLA
-3799 WHHEVVGGEPGTR
+3799 WHHRAVGGEPGTR

-3824 VQEVLSA
+3824 VQEMLSA

-3858 HEVAEL
+3858 HRVEEL

-3878 EEAGLDLSALRLVA
+3878 EEAGLDLPHLRLVA

-3907 QARRPGRVLH
+3907 QARRPGRMLH

-3927 ITAYSLPADPAG
+3927 ITAYALPADPAD
-3939 CPSPVPIGR
+3939 CPLPVPIGR

-3975 AGAGL
+3975 AGAGI
-3980 ARGYLNRPGLT
+3980 ARGYLNRPGLS

-4000 GPAGARMYRTGD
+4000 GPAGTRMYRTGD
-4012 LVRWRAD
+4012 LVRWHAD

-4033 VRGFRVEPGEIE
+4033 VRGFRIEPGEIE

-4054 AQVAVLAREDR
+4054 AQVAVLAGEDR
-4065 IVAYVVPVA
+4065 IVAYVVPSDGA
-4074 GSGATAAAL
+4074 GATAAVLA
-4083 TAYLRGRVPEYL
+4083 AYLRDRVPEYL

-4101 LLEALPLTPNGKLD
+4101 LLDALPLTPNGKLD
-4115 RAALPAPEAT
+4115 RAALPAPEPGT
-4125 TRETGRAPRT
+4125 TVGGRAPRT

-4149 GRGQVGVD
+4149 GIARVGVD
-4157 DDFFD
+4157 EDFFD

-4188 RLFRTPTPAGLAAG
+4188 ALFRNPTPAGLAAG
-4202 LHDAATARQ
+4202 LHDAGTARQ

-4217 RREPMPLSFAQRRLW
+4217 RRELMPLSFAQRRLW

-4239 PSATYHMPL
+4239 PGATYHMPL
-4248 ALRLSGELDRDALSA
+4248 ALRLSGDLDRAALSA
-4263 ALTDVL
+4263 ALVDVV
-4269 ARHETLRTVFPHIAG
+4269 ARHETLRTVFPHAG
-4284 IPHQRVLDPAEV
+4284 GVPYQRVLDAAEAA
-4296 PVPLTVRAVGEAEL
+4296 VPLTVRTAGETEV
-4310 PALLREAAVRA
+4310 PALLREVAVRD

-4341 HVLLLVMHHIAG
+4341 HVLLLVMHHIVG

-4361 ARDLAT
+4361 ARDLAA
-4367 AYAARRDGGSPA
+4367 AYTTRQGGAAPA
-4379 WPPLPVTY
+4379 WPSLPVTY

-4393 QHEILGDEHDG
+4393 QHEILGDEG
-4404 DSLFARQVRYWSE
+4404 DADSVFARQVDYWTQT
-4417 ELAGLPEQLQLPV
+4417 LAGLPEQLQLPA
-4430 DRPRPATMSY
+4430 DRPRPAAMSY
-4440 GGDLLELRIDAELH
+4440 GGDLLELRIDAEVH
-4454 AALLGLARRSGAS
+4454 SALVELARRSGAT

-4486 TDIPIGSPIAG
+4486 TDIAIGSPVAG
-4497 RTDEALDELVGF
+4497 RTDEALDDLVGF

-4522 DPSFGELL
+4522 DPSFVELL

-4549 HLVEVLNPSRSL
+4549 HLVEALNPSRSL

-4579 DFRLPGMR
+4579 DFELQGLQ
-4587 VSGVSVLTGTAR
+4587 VSGMAVLTGTAR

-4634 VEALVARWTRLLA
+4634 VEALAARWTRLLA
-4647 AVAAAPDQPIG
+4647 AVAAAPDRPIG
-4658 GIELLSAEERREL
+4658 GIDLLSAEERSEL
-4671 LPAVEGGAAGVSLPE
+4671 LPAVEDGVAGASLPRA
-4686 LFAAQVAVV
+4686 FAAQVAAT
-4695 PDEVALVCG
+4695 PEAVALVCG
-4704 DAELTYRELNSRA
+4704 GTGLTYGQLDARA
-4717 NRFAHALVARGVG
+4717 NRFAHALMARGVG

-4756 AAYLPVDPAYPR
+4756 AAYLPVDPAYPQ
-4768 ARIDFMLADAR
+4768 ARIAFMLADAR
-4779 PSVVVDDPA
+4779 PAVVVDDPA
-4788 MVGDADRPDTD
+4788 MVTEGDWLDTD
-4799 PVVAL
+4799 PEVAL
-4804 DVRYPAY
+4804 DVRHPAY

-4821 PKGVVVSHGGVSG
+4821 PKGVVVSHAGVSG
-4834 LVAAQVERLGVAPGS
+4834 LVAAQVDRLGMAPGS

-4865 LCSALLTGATLVLA
+4865 LCSALLTGAALVLA
-4879 PSGAP
+4879 PAEAP
-4884 LEALTDRRL
+4884 LEALTDRGL
-4893 DVTHVTLPPSALAAL
+4893 PVTHVTLPPSALAAL
-4908 DGADLAAGTLVVA
+4908 DGAELTATTLVVA
-4921 GEACPPELVA
+4921 GEACSSELVE

-4939 VNAYGPTETTVCA
+4939 INAYGPTETTVCA

-4958 AAGSG
+4958 SPGTG

-4969 PVAGFRVYV
+4969 PVAGFRAYV
-4978 LDERLR
+4978 LDERLCI
-4984 LVAPGVAGELYVAG
+4984 VPPGVAGELYVVG

-5004 YLNRPSLTAGRFVA
+5004 YLNRPGLTAGRFVA
-5018 CPFGAGGDRMYRT
+5018 CPFGTGERMYRT
-5031 GDVVR
+5031 GDLVR
-5036 RRADGELEYVG
+5036 RRTDGELEYVG

-5061 LGEVEAALAEYPA
+5061 PGEVEAALAEHPA
-5074 VAQAAVVAQG
+5074 VAQAAVVARD
-5084 DRLVGYVTARPD
+5084 DRLVGYVAARPD
-5096 ATVRPAELAAHL
+5096 LAVRPVELAAHL
-5108 RDRLPDYLVPAVF
+5108 RERLPDYLVPTVF
-5121 TVLDVLP
+5121 VVMDTLP

-5133 KLDRAALPAPDL
+5133 KLDRAALPAPEAAPA
-5145 GSAEVGRA
+5145 GSGRA
-5153 PRTPQEQILCELF
+5153 PRTPQEQILAELF
-5166 AEVLGRGQV
+5166 AEVLDVPRV
-5175 GVDDDFFD
+5175 SVDEDFFG

-5192 RLAARVRSVLG
+5192 RLVARVRSVLG

-5218 GLAGALTESG
+5218 GLAEALAEAGRARPALT
-5228 SARPTL
+5228 AY
-5234 TARERPEAVPL
+5234 ERPEAVPL

-5254 MHRMDGSAATYHIPL
+5254 LHRMDAAAATYHIPL

-5278 RAALDEALADV
+5278 RPALDRALADV
-5289 VARHESLRTVFPEVG
+5289 VARHESLRTVFPEVD
-5304 GVPCQRVLDPAEAR
+5304 GVPCQRVLEPAAVRLRVRSTEV
-5318 PRAGLTKVSQAELH
+5318 TQVELPQR
-5332 HWLAEFAR
+5332 LAESAR
-5340 RPFDLA
+5340 QPFDLA
-5346 AEPPLRAELFAVA
+5346 TEPPLRAELFVVA

-5373 GDGWST
+5373 ADGWST

-5387 EAYAA
+5387 QAYAA
-5392 RCQGREPDRDA
+5392 HCEGRTASRPA

-5411 TLWQCELLGDAADPQ
+5411 TLWQRELLGDAADPQ

-5440 SDLPELIQLPADR
+5440 SDLPELLQLPADR
-5453 PRPAV
+5453 SRPAV
-5458 AGWHGDHV
+5458 AGWHGDHI
-5466 GLELGPELHAALTE
+5466 GLELDAELHSALVE
-5480 LARNTG
+5480 LARSTG

-5506 GTDIPIGS
+5506 GTDIAIGS

-5523 LDELVGF
+5523 LDDLVGF

-5535 VLRTDTSGDPSFT
+5535 VLRTDTSGDPSFV

-5556 TSLSAY
+5556 TALSAY

-5569 EHLVEVLNPSRSL
+5569 EHLVEALNPSRSL
-5582 AHHPLFQTILAVQNA
+5582 SHHPLFQTILAVQNA
-5597 PMGRFSLPG
+5597 PTGRFSLPG
-5606 LEVATYAVATGTAKF
+5606 LDVATYAVATGTAKF
-5621 DLGVSLVEQFGPAG
+5621 DLGVSMVEQFGPDG
-5635 EPAGIVG
+5635 NPAGIVG
-5642 AAEYATDLFDR
+5642 AVEYATDLFDH
-5653 STVEV
+5653 STVAA
-5658 LVRRWTLLLEAVT
+5658 LVRRWTLLLEAAT
-5671 ADPDRSI
+5671 ADPEQPI
-5678 GGIDLLD
+5678 GDIDLLD
-5685 SDERSRLL
+5685 ADERHRLL
-5693 ERGNATAREVAAV
+5693 ERDNATARDVGAV
-5706 PVPEAFAVQV
+5706 PLPRAFAAQV
-5716 AATPDALALVSGGAE
+5716 AATPEAVALVCGGTG
-5731 LTYRELNAR
+5731 LTYGQLDAR
-5740 ANRFAHALIARG
+5740 ANRFAHALMARG
-5752 VGPEQLVAVAL
+5752 VGPEQVVAVAL

-5786 DPSYPAARIAYMLED
+5786 DPAYPQARIAFMLAD
-5801 ARPVLVVDDPALV
+5801 ARPAVVVDDPAMV
-5814 AEASEAS
+5814 TEGD
-5821 EWPDTDPVVAL
+5821 WPDTDPEVAL

-5844 GSTGRPKG
+5844 GSTGLPKG
-5852 VVVAHGGVAS
+5852 VVVGHGGVAS
-5862 LVAAQIERFAIAPD
+5862 LIAGQIERFAIEPD

-5887 DASVSEIFTALLR
+5887 DASVSEICTALLC

-5908 AAEPVA
+5908 ATESLA
-5914 ALTDPGLAVTH
+5914 ALTDPGLDVTH
-5925 ATVPPSVLAA
+5925 VTVPPSVLAA
-5935 LPEGAVTV
+5935 VPDGAVTA

-5956 LVARWAPGR
+5956 LVERWAPGR
-5965 RMVNAYGP
+5965 RMINAYGP

-5987 PGAGVPPIGRPIAN
+5987 PGTGVPPIGRPIAN
-6001 ARVYVLDER
+6001 ARVYVLDDR
-6010 LRPVPPGVPGEL
+6010 LRPVPPGVTGEL

-6030 RGYLNRPALTAGR
+6030 RGYLNRPGLTAGR
-6043 FVACPFEAGSRMYR
+6043 FVACPFGTGERMYR
-6057 TGDVVRWLGDG
+6057 TGDLVRRLGDG

-6088 PGEIETA
+6088 PGEVEAA
-6095 LAEHPAVARAAVL
+6095 LAEHPAVARAAVV
-6108 AQDDRLIGYVV
+6108 AQDDRLVGYVV
-6119 PHQTEARDSAL
+6119 PYQDAARDSGL
-6130 EADHVGEW
+6130 EADHVSEW
-6138 QDIYDAL
+6138 QGIYDAL
-6145 PITPE
+6145 PIAPDE
-6150 ETAFGQNFVGW
+6150 AAFGHNFVGW
-6161 NSSYDASPIPA
+6161 NSSYDASPIPV
-6172 EQMREWRDATVARIL
+6172 EQMREWRDATVDRIL
-6187 ALHPRRVLEV
+6187 ALRPRRVLEV

-6224 IDALAAQVARQEQ
+6224 IDALTAQVAGEER
-6237 LAGRV
+6237 LTGRV
-6242 VLHTRPAHDTDG
+6242 VLQTRPAHDTDG
-6254 LPAGHF
+6254 LPAGEF

-6272 PSADYLT
+6272 PSADYLA
-6279 DVIEKLMRLLAP
+6279 DVIGKLMRLLAP
-6291 GGALFLGDI
+6291 GGALFIGDV
-6300 RNLRLLRPLATAVQL
+6300 RNLRLLQPLAAAVQL
-6315 HRVGDGAD
+6315 HRADHGAD
-6323 LTSVRRAVEQS
+6323 RAAVRRAVEQAVR
-6334 LRVEKELL
+6334 LEKELL
-6342 VDPDFFTALREHGT
+6342 VDPDFFAVLRKHGT
-6356 DIGVVAVEVKRGR
+6356 DIGAVTVEVKRGR
-6369 HHNELT
+6369 HHNELS

-6380 VTLHKQPVTPTAPDR
+6380 VTLHKPPVAPETPGR

-6400 WGQQVAGPAELREL
+6400 WARQIAGPAGLREL
-6414 LAQPSVGVLRITGV
+6414 LAQPPAEVLRITGV

-6433 AREAAL
+6433 VREAAL
-6439 ARAVQNGD
+6439 ARDVQDGD
-6447 GSLAELL
+6447 VPLAELL
-6454 ERLHAPEDAD
+6454 ERLHAPEESG

-6474 GSESGRSAVVT
+6474 GREFGRAVAVT
-6485 WSAAAADA
+6485 WSATAADA
-6493 VDVVFTDPQ
+6493 VDVVFADPRT
-6502 ALHRSPVEA
+6502 LHGSPVES
-6511 YRPARATGQALSS
+6511 YRPEGDTDRVLSS

-6531 GRGTGALLGELRDW
+6531 SRGTGALLGELRDW
-6545 LRSRLPDYLVPSAFV
+6545 LQGRLPDYLVPSVFM
-6560 ALEALPLTANGK
+6560 ALDALPLTASGK
-6572 LDRRALPAPDLGP
+6572 LDRRALPIPDLASA
-6585 VAVGRAPRT
+6585 VAGRAPRT

-6609 LAQVGVDDSFF
+6609 LAQVGVEDSFF

-6637 AVLGAEL
+6637 TTLGAEL
-6644 EVRTLFES
+6644 EVRTLFET

-6670 ALIVRPR
+6670 ALTARPR
-6677 PERVPLSFAQ
+6677 PKRVELSFAQ

-6707 ALSLTGELDRPALHA
+6707 ALSLTGGLDRSALHA
-6722 ALADVVARHE
+6722 ALADVIARHE

-6742 GVPYQVVLSAAQAYP
+6742 GVPYQEVLSTAQSHP

-6771 RLAETAQCGFDL
+6771 RLVDAARRGFDL

-6794 ALAPGR
+6794 ALAPDR
-6800 HVLLVVVHHIAAD
+6800 HVLLIVVHHIAAD

-6823 LAAAYAAR
+6823 LATAYAAR
-6831 CRGEAPQWSPL
+6831 CRGEEPQWSPL
-6842 PVQYADYSAWQRELL
+6842 PVQYADYTRWQRDLL

-6864 SLFARQLAYWKEELS
+6864 SLFARQLAYWKDELT
-6879 GVPQQLQLPADRP
+6879 GIVQQVQLPADRP
-6892 RPPVASQRGD
+6892 RPPVASQQGD

-6920 AARGASMFMVLQAG
+6920 TARGASMFMVLQAG

-6972 LVLRTDTAGDPGFS
+6972 LVLRTDTSGDPGFA
-6986 ELVGRVRQ
+6986 ELLGRVRQ

-7005 PFEYLVEVVNP
+7005 PFEYLVEVANP

-7038 EFALPG
+7038 EFVLPG

-7054 GTARVDLTFSLAEQ
+7054 GTSRVDLTFSLAEQ
-7068 FRPDGAPDGLV
+7068 FRPDGGADGLV

-7090 PATVELLFERLAR
+7090 APTVELLFERWAR
-7103 LLRAAVADPDR
+7103 LLRVAVADPGR
-7114 PISRIDI
+7114 PISRIDL
-7121 MPVEERRR
+7121 MSGAERHQ
-7129 LLAGSNG
+7129 LLYGVNDT
-7136 AVAELP
+7136 AVELP
-7142 GAAVP
+7142 SAAVP
-7147 ELFARQ
+7147 TLFALQ
-7153 VGATPEAVAVVAGG
+7153 VRATPDAVAVVAGG
-7167 TELTYRELDLRAN
+7167 TELTYAELDLRAD
-7180 RLARALVRQG
+7180 RLARALIRQG

-7241 AALVLTQEVTT
+7241 AALVLTPEVLT

-7257 EAADPSGFEVPCE
+7257 EDADPVSVEVPCQA
-7270 PGQLAYIM
+7270 GQLAYIM

-7292 THRDVVGHALT
+7292 THRDVVGLALT
-7303 PEFRGG
+7303 PEWRGG

-7354 TITSNG
+7354 TITTHG

-7391 GDVVSPAAV
+7391 GDVVSPAAA

-7427 HPVGVLPEHAATVPI
+7427 HPVHSLPENAATVPI
-7442 GRPMANMRAYVLDDR
+7442 GGPMANMRAYVLDDR

-7476 ARGYLGRAGL
+7476 ARGYFGRPGL

-7491 TADPYGPD
+7491 TADPYGPP
-7499 GSRMYRTGDLASW
+7499 GSRMYRTGDLAW
-7512 RADGTL
+7512 WLPGGTL
-7518 DFAGRADHQVKLRGL
+7518 EFAGRVDHQVKLRGQ
-7533 RIEPGEIEAVLAG
+7533 RIEPGEVEAVLAG

-7579 EAGELAGRLRRDLP
+7579 ETTELSGRLRRELP

-7606 LPLTA
+7606 LPLTD

-7620 PAPEYGAS
+7620 PAPDYGAS
-7628 AAGRGPR
+7628 DAGRGPR

-7653 QVSIDDNFF
+7653 QVSIDDGFF

-7682 GLELGLRMLFE
+7682 GLELGLRLLFE
-7693 APTVAGLTERLLMD
+7693 APTVAGLTERLAMNN
-7707 DPDDALDVVLPL
+7707 PDDALDVLLPL
-7719 RSTGTGT
+7719 RSTGTDT
-7726 PLFCIHPGGGISW
+7726 PLFCVHPGGGISW

-7759 RGLGRPETLPTSY
+7759 RGLGRPEPLPTSY
-7772 EEMAADYADQIQ
+7772 EEMAADYADHVQ
-7784 KIQSEG
+7784 KIQPEG

-7811 QSRGE
+7811 QARGE

-7834 AEVPVPTVR
+7834 EEAPVPTVR

-7851 VDPDELGDQEITYA
+7851 VDPDELGDREITYA

-7880 LNERQIEVIVEIMIN
+7880 LNERQVEVIVQIMIN
-7895 NARLAVDF
+7895 NAKLAVDF
-7903 VPGDFDGDLLLF
+7903 VPGRYDGDLLLF

-7921 AEDNAGPEIW
+7921 GHDDAGPEVW
-7931 RPYVA
+7931 HPYIA

-7946 RHDRMTQAGSLAQ
+7946 RHDQMTQMGSLAQ
-7959 IGPILAARLAEAT
+7959 IGPILAARIAEAT
-7972 GDTDRADGAGN
+7972 GDT
-7983 ADRADGTTTL
+7983 TL
-7993 SHQED
+7993 FQQED